1 MLFLCLAQLPLW
13 AQSSDY
19 NPANPGDPQVPI
31 RKYSLKLKA
40 SPSNGCS
47 FNYASEQKWEASKQ
61 IYVEAYPNS
70 GFQMVAW
77 VCGKDTLSRERG
89 FYYTMPERNVELTA
103 LLKYNPKNPE
113 NPEEMNTKYT
123 VQLTASPTNGG
134 SFNFSS
140 DRFTA
145 GSSIDLYAYPN
156 NGFVFRKWMS
166 GDSVISK
173 EQSFRFVVPKK
184 KTQLTAIFEY
194 DPQNPD
200 NPNKNYWNKELGE
213 VIVDDFKPGNLS
225 RSIWSAINGTST
237 SDVQMIT
244 VAGKMNDYDFGV
256 ANEFSNCTLLDISR
270 VTGITEIPSY
280 AFDNTN
286 LESVCLPAS
295 IEKIGYNAF
304 AYDSRLASVT
314 IYAMTPP
321 SVDEKAFRDTGEGL
335 VVYVPASSLPLYQE
349 ANVWKDFTLL
359 PIQDDIHSLAV
370 SLPEGIDT
378 KLYEQMWIELTNTKS
393 GQKMHYVMTN
403 RTTYTFANLI
413 KNTSWNVTLR
423 NQRGDVFA
431 QLNDVEV
438 KDEDVNVTF
447 KDVAMPQDLN
457 ISVTTPDGNDVT
469 NQVQVTWLD
478 ETGSYLAQTGNMSGL
493 LAGSKLSYR
502 LALSQELAM
511 EYTIPAQTT
520 YTVKENDNVIK
531 LQLNPLQTVKV
542 SGKVKDLVTRNALD
556 GATISASQ
564 TFGGKYTKTISGKT
578 NAQGFYELELS
589 NVPTSITFNASDY
602 ISQSSTYENLA
613 ASKEEQVDLGEIA
626 LKPISGA
633 TINLSFN
640 YRKCE
645 DGNAGEGNAQNWFSD
660 YNNVIFGIYNKT
672 QKRTI
677 SQYNVQY
684 PQIVLLEEVNE
695 GDVLEITATSK
706 TSAFMPT
713 SSVAT
718 IDGQM
723 KANTNISIVELG
735 KIEASYGKNF
745 NGSVVGSLYDAAGK
759 LVKTYDYSNASLTIS
774 NLTDGYYTLISMGSS
789 KLFNTMYELQQLKQS
804 GLKSGSDYVETSVK
818 VESGNIAKVVID
830 QIPTLNESKLYY
842 TGENTSFTV
851 NKQSIVA
858 GNYLTLTGKIDF
870 KLAYA
875 KKVSNVNLVVDIP
888 EACSFVENSVMV
900 GNTTSTYSL
909 EGNRL
914 TIPMARYTD
923 RVRFCVIPTLGGEY
937 APSAMAQFD
946 INGKTVTQPIGSA
959 TYTAKDLSINVPATV
974 AKTQIAVS
982 GTAVGRSEIL
992 IYDGDVL
999 IGQTTSLANGMWNS
1013 KCELNDAY
1021 NLSRH
1026 NIFAK
1031 VTTRQ
1036 GVELRSET
1044 KECLYDENAIEVK
1057 TVTMSFYNG
1066 WMRKNLEVTFDFEN
1080 NKTSESS
1087 YQFYTG
1093 TDFTFVADLTNND
1106 TTKVNGV
1113 TLFIYTSGNE
1123 VRPLEAKYDKKRDKW
1138 IATSKFESD
1147 NLPVNISAKIDAET
1161 SAILDIEQWKE
1172 MVGSI
1177 NNLIES
1183 YRKNGEI
1190 IKTLFNGDEPLSDE
1204 EMAQKLEELGL
1215 DATHEVDISDI
1226 QTAIA
1231 NMSDEQ
1237 LEQFLEKE
1245 YQSKLSTSD
1254 SLLKTLTAWQELL
1267 TFDPTKECEFS
1278 LSNGATLKLKK
1289 SDGYSKEKLLED
1301 GFQCYAFNDSSEVFI
1316 KTLANQETYVDLKR
1330 GIYLEITTSATSE
1343 KNLNLAK
1350 KDGDKKGFIQY
1361 AQEGIKQINDV
1372 VDKINKMFG
1381 NLLEKAGQATKVLEN
1396 AIEEIEF
1403 RLAKADFYIEAAG
1416 KKGMKGE
1423 VLKWKVEKL
1432 LLQKNL
1438 FLAKDALK
1446 TANGCFKRLF
1456 KALPVVGYLAAAA
1469 DLISD
1474 MNTLIT
1480 YYKAIP
1486 DPCPEDQ
1493 INADT
1498 YKSQCFFLGGTVIA
1512 LATADLVG
1520 SFTSDAE
1527 IVAGI
1532 VGSFASAGISLAGT
1546 VWGIVQKGVV
1556 KLARLAFDWA
1566 VDKQIENL
1574 GKNIAALKCI
1584 PQGLNPIPPL
1594 PPFDPLNP
1602 IHDPSGYVYE
1612 AVASNRLQGVTAT
1625 CYYKETVEDMYGDL
1639 HENIVKWDAEEYAQ
1653 ENPLFTDENGMYQW
1667 DVPQGMW
1674 QVKFEK
1680 DGYETTHSEW
1690 LPVPPPQLEVNIGM
1704 KQNVQPA
1711 VKMAKAYEDAVEVE
1725 FDKYMM
1731 PELLTTENL
1740 IVMDGENAAKAQ
1752 IKLLNAESAYADES
1766 EIYAS
1771 RIRIEAEKPFENKDI
1786 TLMVSNRVKSYAGI
1800 RMQDDY
1806 QQKFTIEPEVRK
1818 ILCDSTATIG
1828 YGQSAVINV
1837 EVLPASAAAGKTLL
1851 VTSSSGMIAH
1861 TETTSITLGEDGKA
1875 AIEVSGE
1882 LPGTASLFYTIDG
1895 YELEASTMVK
1905 VEQLDQQL
1913 VATPTANI
1921 ASGSAVNKG
1930 TAITLACATQG
1941 ATIYYTLD
1949 GSCPCLNTEA
1959 RKVYDGTPI
1968 IIDETVTIKAMATEE
1983 SMYDSDVAEFTYV
1996 VDSTSGI
2003 RQITCNE
2010 DDKTD
2015 KTFDT
2020 TGKQVYKNT
2029 KGILVTKSKKY
2040 INK

>member
-1 MLFLCLAQLPLW
+1 MLFLCLAQLSLW

-70 GFQMVAW
+70 GFQLVAW

-156 NGFVFRKWMS
+156 NGFVFRKWVS

-225 RSIWSAINGTST
+225 RSIWSAINGANT

-304 AYDSRLASVT
+304 AYDSRLSSVT

-613 ASKEEQVDLGEIA
+613 ASKEEKVDLGEIA

-645 DGNAGEGNAQNWFSD
+645 NGNAGEGNAQNWFSD

-745 NGSVVGSLYDAAGK
+745 NGAVVGSLYDAAGK

-900 GNTTSTYSL
+900 GNSTSTYSL

-1106 TTKVNGV
+1106 TTKVSDV
-1113 TLFIYTSGNE
+1113 EFI
-1123 VRPLEAKYDKKRDKW
+1123 V
-1138 IATSKFESD
+1138 F
-1147 NLPVNISAKIDAET
+1147 
-1161 SAILDIEQWKE
+1161 
-1172 MVGSI
+1172 
-1177 NNLIES
+1177 
-1183 YRKNGEI
+1183 
-1190 IKTLFNGDEPLSDE
+1190 
-1204 EMAQKLEELGL
+1204 
-1215 DATHEVDISDI
+1215 
-1226 QTAIA
+1226 
-1231 NMSDEQ
+1231 
-1237 LEQFLEKE
+1237 
-1245 YQSKLSTSD
+1245 
-1254 SLLKTLTAWQELL
+1254 
-1267 TFDPTKECEFS
+1267 
-1278 LSNGATLKLKK
+1278 LSNGEHVVLPAEYNSQLDKFIAIRNFSGDALPINLDVRFMQKHFAEVDF
-1289 SDGYSKEKLLED
+1289 SESFNEEIKLLED
-1301 GFQCYAFNDSSEVFI
+1301 VYGRLQKA
-1316 KTLANQETYVDLKR
+1316 
-1330 GIYLEITTSATSE
+1330 AT
-1343 KNLNLAK
+1343 KLNLELTE
-1350 KDGDKKGFIQY
+1350 DEDKASTF
-1361 AQEGIKQINDV
+1361 
-1372 VDKINKMFG
+1372 KITLPNSNFAE
-1381 NLLEKAGQATKVLEN
+1381 LLK
-1396 AIEEIEF
+1396 IEELDYE
-1403 RLAKADFYIEAAG
+1403 LAKARTKQEQFGFVKVDDGYQYDVLESTQTNGYQYTIIDTG
-1416 KKGMKGE
+1416 KKQAFRFT
-1423 VLKWKVEKL
+1423 LKNEERTENNKARGDFAKDFLSREENLKYLHGLV
-1432 LLQKNL
+1432 KNGSWIGSANTL
-1438 FLAKDALK
+1438 YNYIKELDPLGLAKYGSAPSFNQYFDLMESYLD
-1446 TANGCFKRLF
+1446 RLETMEKIMV
-1456 KALPVVGYLAAAA
+1456 KALSAKCSDNTYRLTQEQREKYGNQISNFDANIGSFYNTFVSYTETYKKALLTSAWIDIIKAAVSLGTGEIAEPLMKTKMMGKLANNKFMKHWFKTKEKREGYLENLLGLGFGMATDKISGLVNPEEA
-1469 DLISD
+1469 DF
-1474 MNTLIT
+1474 
-1480 YYKAIP
+1480 
-1486 DPCPEDQ
+1486 Q
-1493 INADT
+1493 
-1498 YKSQCFFLGGTVIA
+1498 G
-1512 LATADLVG
+1512 
-1520 SFTSDAE
+1520 
-1527 IVAGI
+1527 
-1532 VGSFASAGISLAGT
+1532 
-1546 VWGIVQKGVV
+1546 
-1556 KLARLAFDWA
+1556 
-1566 VDKQIENL
+1566 IENEMNQYMADQMNSFGRIYNAIL
-1574 GKNIAALKCI
+1574 HNIKKDYKKCKSKDDNEDDT
-1584 PQGLNPIPPL
+1584 PDN

-1851 VTSSSGMIAH
+1851 ITSSSGMIAH

>member
-123 VQLTASPTNGG
+123 VQLTASPANGG

-145 GSSIDLYAYPN
+145 GSSINLYAYPN

-166 GDSVISK
+166 GDSVISN

-213 VIVDDFKPGNLS
+213 VIVDDFKPGNLNG
-225 RSIWSAINGTST
+225 SIWSAINGANT

-280 AFDNTN
+280 AFDYTN

-613 ASKEEQVDLGEIA
+613 ASKEEKVDLGEIA

-645 DGNAGEGNAQNWFSD
+645 NGNAGEGNAQNWFSD

-745 NGSVVGSLYDAAGK
+745 NGAVVGSLYDAAGK

-1106 TTKVNGV
+1106 TTKVSDV
-1113 TLFIYTSGNE
+1113 EFI
-1123 VRPLEAKYDKKRDKW
+1123 V
-1138 IATSKFESD
+1138 F
-1147 NLPVNISAKIDAET
+1147 
-1161 SAILDIEQWKE
+1161 
-1172 MVGSI
+1172 
-1177 NNLIES
+1177 
-1183 YRKNGEI
+1183 
-1190 IKTLFNGDEPLSDE
+1190 
-1204 EMAQKLEELGL
+1204 
-1215 DATHEVDISDI
+1215 
-1226 QTAIA
+1226 
-1231 NMSDEQ
+1231 
-1237 LEQFLEKE
+1237 
-1245 YQSKLSTSD
+1245 
-1254 SLLKTLTAWQELL
+1254 
-1267 TFDPTKECEFS
+1267 
-1278 LSNGATLKLKK
+1278 LSNGEHVVLPAEYNSQLDKFIAIRNFSGDALPINLDVRFMQKHFAEVDF
-1289 SDGYSKEKLLED
+1289 SESFNEEIKLLED
-1301 GFQCYAFNDSSEVFI
+1301 VYGRLQKA
-1316 KTLANQETYVDLKR
+1316 
-1330 GIYLEITTSATSE
+1330 AT
-1343 KNLNLAK
+1343 KLNLELTE
-1350 KDGDKKGFIQY
+1350 DEDKASTF
-1361 AQEGIKQINDV
+1361 
-1372 VDKINKMFG
+1372 KITLPNSNFAE
-1381 NLLEKAGQATKVLEN
+1381 LLK
-1396 AIEEIEF
+1396 IEELDYE
-1403 RLAKADFYIEAAG
+1403 LAKARTKQEQFGFVKVDDGYQYDVLESTQTNGYQYTIIDTG
-1416 KKGMKGE
+1416 KKQAFRFT
-1423 VLKWKVEKL
+1423 LKNEERTENNKARGDFAKDFLSREENLKYLHGLV
-1432 LLQKNL
+1432 KNGSWIGSANTL
-1438 FLAKDALK
+1438 YNYIKELDPLGLAKYGSAPSFNQYFDLMESYLD
-1446 TANGCFKRLF
+1446 RLETMEKIMV
-1456 KALPVVGYLAAAA
+1456 KALSAKCSDNTYRLTQEQREKYGNQISNFDANIGSFYNTFVSYTETYKKALLTSAWIDIIKAAVSLGTGEIAEPLMKTKMMGKLANNKFMKHWFKTKEKREGYLENLLGLGFGMATDKISGLVNPEEA
-1469 DLISD
+1469 DF
-1474 MNTLIT
+1474 
-1480 YYKAIP
+1480 
-1486 DPCPEDQ
+1486 Q
-1493 INADT
+1493 
-1498 YKSQCFFLGGTVIA
+1498 G
-1512 LATADLVG
+1512 
-1520 SFTSDAE
+1520 
-1527 IVAGI
+1527 
-1532 VGSFASAGISLAGT
+1532 
-1546 VWGIVQKGVV
+1546 
-1556 KLARLAFDWA
+1556 
-1566 VDKQIENL
+1566 IENEMNQYMADQMNSFGRIYNAIL
-1574 GKNIAALKCI
+1574 HNIKKDYKKCKSKDDNEDDT
-1584 PQGLNPIPPL
+1584 PDN

-1612 AVASNRLQGVTAT
+1612 AVTSNRLQGVTAT

-2010 DDKTD
+2010 DDKT
-2015 KTFDT
+2015 FDT

>member
-103 LLKYNPKNPE
+103 LLKYNPQNPE

-123 VQLTASPTNGG
+123 VKLTASPANGG

-378 KLYEQMWIELTNTKS
+378 KQYEQMWIELTNTKS

-613 ASKEEQVDLGEIA
+613 ASKEEKVDLGEIA

-645 DGNAGEGNAQNWFSD
+645 NGNAGEGNAQNWFSD

-745 NGSVVGSLYDAAGK
+745 NGAVVGSLYDAAGK

-1106 TTKVNGV
+1106 TTKVSDV
-1113 TLFIYTSGNE
+1113 EFI
-1123 VRPLEAKYDKKRDKW
+1123 V
-1138 IATSKFESD
+1138 F
-1147 NLPVNISAKIDAET
+1147 
-1161 SAILDIEQWKE
+1161 
-1172 MVGSI
+1172 
-1177 NNLIES
+1177 
-1183 YRKNGEI
+1183 
-1190 IKTLFNGDEPLSDE
+1190 
-1204 EMAQKLEELGL
+1204 
-1215 DATHEVDISDI
+1215 
-1226 QTAIA
+1226 
-1231 NMSDEQ
+1231 
-1237 LEQFLEKE
+1237 
-1245 YQSKLSTSD
+1245 
-1254 SLLKTLTAWQELL
+1254 
-1267 TFDPTKECEFS
+1267 
-1278 LSNGATLKLKK
+1278 LSNGEHVVLPAEYNSQLDKFIAIRNFSGDALPINLDVRFMQKHFAEVDF
-1289 SDGYSKEKLLED
+1289 SESFNEEIKLLED
-1301 GFQCYAFNDSSEVFI
+1301 VYGRLQKA
-1316 KTLANQETYVDLKR
+1316 
-1330 GIYLEITTSATSE
+1330 AT
-1343 KNLNLAK
+1343 KLNLELTE
-1350 KDGDKKGFIQY
+1350 DEDKASTF
-1361 AQEGIKQINDV
+1361 
-1372 VDKINKMFG
+1372 KITLPNSNFAE
-1381 NLLEKAGQATKVLEN
+1381 LLK
-1396 AIEEIEF
+1396 IEELDYE
-1403 RLAKADFYIEAAG
+1403 LAKARTKQEQFGFVKVDDGYQYDVLESTQTNGYQYTIIDTG
-1416 KKGMKGE
+1416 KKQAFRFT
-1423 VLKWKVEKL
+1423 LKNEERTENNKARGDFAKDFLSREENLKYLHGLV
-1432 LLQKNL
+1432 KNGSWIGSANTL
-1438 FLAKDALK
+1438 YNYIKELDPLGLAKYGSAPSFNQYFDLMESYLD
-1446 TANGCFKRLF
+1446 RLETMEKIMV
-1456 KALPVVGYLAAAA
+1456 KALSAKCSDNTYRLTQEQREKYGNQISNFDANIGSFYNTFVSYTETYKKALLTSAWIDIIKAAVSLGTGEIAEPLMKTKMMGKLANNKFMKHWFKTKEKREGYLENLLGLGFSMATDKISGLVNPEEA
-1469 DLISD
+1469 DF
-1474 MNTLIT
+1474 
-1480 YYKAIP
+1480 
-1486 DPCPEDQ
+1486 Q
-1493 INADT
+1493 
-1498 YKSQCFFLGGTVIA
+1498 G
-1512 LATADLVG
+1512 
-1520 SFTSDAE
+1520 
-1527 IVAGI
+1527 
-1532 VGSFASAGISLAGT
+1532 
-1546 VWGIVQKGVV
+1546 
-1556 KLARLAFDWA
+1556 
-1566 VDKQIENL
+1566 IENEMNQYMADQMNSFGRIYNAIL
-1574 GKNIAALKCI
+1574 HNIKKDYKKCKSKDDNEDDT
-1584 PQGLNPIPPL
+1584 PDN

>member
-1 MLFLCLAQLPLW
+1 MKHRILFMLFLCLAQLPLW

-103 LLKYNPKNPE
+103 LLKYNPQSPE

-123 VQLTASPTNGG
+123 VQLTASPANGG
-134 SFNFSS
+134 SFNFNS

-145 GSSIDLYAYPN
+145 GSSINLYAYPS

-166 GDSVISK
+166 GDTVISK

-184 KTQLTAIFEY
+184 KTQITAIFEY
-194 DPQNPD
+194 DPKNPD

-225 RSIWSAINGTST
+225 GSIWSAINGASM

-280 AFDNTN
+280 AFDYTN

-304 AYDSRLASVT
+304 AYASRLASVT

-378 KLYEQMWIELTNTKS
+378 KQYEQMWIELTNTKS

-403 RTTYTFANLI
+403 RNTYTFANLI
-413 KNTSWNVTLR
+413 KNTSWNITLR

-447 KDVAMPQDLN
+447 KEVAMPQELN
-457 ISVTTPDGNDVT
+457 ISVTTPDGKDVT

-478 ETGSYLAQTGNMSGL
+478 ETGNYLAQTGNMSGL
-493 LAGSKLSYR
+493 LAGSKLNYR
-502 LALSQELAM
+502 LALSQQLAM
-511 EYTIPAQTT
+511 EYAIPAQTT

-578 NAQGFYELELS
+578 NAQGCYELELS

-613 ASKEEQVDLGEIA
+613 ASKEEKVDLGEIA

-645 DGNAGEGNAQNWFSD
+645 NGNAGEENAQNWFSD

-745 NGSVVGSLYDAAGK
+745 NGAVVGSLYDAAGK

-1106 TTKVNGV
+1106 TTKVSDV
-1113 TLFIYTSGNE
+1113 EFI
-1123 VRPLEAKYDKKRDKW
+1123 V
-1138 IATSKFESD
+1138 F
-1147 NLPVNISAKIDAET
+1147 
-1161 SAILDIEQWKE
+1161 
-1172 MVGSI
+1172 
-1177 NNLIES
+1177 
-1183 YRKNGEI
+1183 
-1190 IKTLFNGDEPLSDE
+1190 
-1204 EMAQKLEELGL
+1204 
-1215 DATHEVDISDI
+1215 
-1226 QTAIA
+1226 
-1231 NMSDEQ
+1231 
-1237 LEQFLEKE
+1237 
-1245 YQSKLSTSD
+1245 
-1254 SLLKTLTAWQELL
+1254 
-1267 TFDPTKECEFS
+1267 
-1278 LSNGATLKLKK
+1278 LSNGEHVVLPAEYNSQLDKFIAIRNFSGDALPINLDVRFMQKHFAEVDF
-1289 SDGYSKEKLLED
+1289 SESFNEEIKLLED
-1301 GFQCYAFNDSSEVFI
+1301 VYGRLQKA
-1316 KTLANQETYVDLKR
+1316 
-1330 GIYLEITTSATSE
+1330 AT
-1343 KNLNLAK
+1343 KLNLELTE
-1350 KDGDKKGFIQY
+1350 DEDKASTF
-1361 AQEGIKQINDV
+1361 
-1372 VDKINKMFG
+1372 KITLPNSNFAE
-1381 NLLEKAGQATKVLEN
+1381 LLK
-1396 AIEEIEF
+1396 IEELDYE
-1403 RLAKADFYIEAAG
+1403 LAKARTKQEQFGFVKVDDGYQYDVLESTQTNGYQYTIIDTG
-1416 KKGMKGE
+1416 KKQAFRFT
-1423 VLKWKVEKL
+1423 LKNEERTENNKARGDFAKDFLSREENLKYLHGLV
-1432 LLQKNL
+1432 KNGSWIGSTNTL
-1438 FLAKDALK
+1438 YNYIKELDPLGLAKYGSAPSFNQYFDLMESYLD
-1446 TANGCFKRLF
+1446 RLETMEKIMV
-1456 KALPVVGYLAAAA
+1456 KALSAKCSDNTYRLTQEQREKYGNQISNFDANIGSFYNTFVSYTETYKKALLTSAWIDIIKAAVSLGTGEIAEPLMKTKMMGKLANNKFMKHWFKTKEKREGYLENLLGLGFGMATDKISGLVNPEEA
-1469 DLISD
+1469 DF
-1474 MNTLIT
+1474 
-1480 YYKAIP
+1480 
-1486 DPCPEDQ
+1486 Q
-1493 INADT
+1493 
-1498 YKSQCFFLGGTVIA
+1498 G
-1512 LATADLVG
+1512 
-1520 SFTSDAE
+1520 
-1527 IVAGI
+1527 
-1532 VGSFASAGISLAGT
+1532 
-1546 VWGIVQKGVV
+1546 
-1556 KLARLAFDWA
+1556 
-1566 VDKQIENL
+1566 IENEMNQYMADQMNSFGRIYNAIL
-1574 GKNIAALKCI
+1574 HNIKKDYKKCKSKDDNEDDT
-1584 PQGLNPIPPL
+1584 PDN

-2029 KGILVTKSKKY
+2029 KGILVTKSRKY

>member
-103 LLKYNPKNPE
+103 LLKYNPQNPE

-123 VQLTASPTNGG
+123 VQLTASPANGG

-145 GSSIDLYAYPN
+145 GSSIDLYAYPT

-166 GDSVISK
+166 GDSVISN

-225 RSIWSAINGTST
+225 RSIWSAINGNST

-378 KLYEQMWIELTNTKS
+378 KQYEQMWIELTNTKS

-745 NGSVVGSLYDAAGK
+745 NGAVVGSLYDAAGK

-818 VESGNIAKVVID
+818 VESGNIAKVVIN

-1106 TTKVNGV
+1106 TTKVSDV
-1113 TLFIYTSGNE
+1113 EFI
-1123 VRPLEAKYDKKRDKW
+1123 V
-1138 IATSKFESD
+1138 F
-1147 NLPVNISAKIDAET
+1147 
-1161 SAILDIEQWKE
+1161 
-1172 MVGSI
+1172 
-1177 NNLIES
+1177 
-1183 YRKNGEI
+1183 
-1190 IKTLFNGDEPLSDE
+1190 
-1204 EMAQKLEELGL
+1204 
-1215 DATHEVDISDI
+1215 
-1226 QTAIA
+1226 
-1231 NMSDEQ
+1231 
-1237 LEQFLEKE
+1237 
-1245 YQSKLSTSD
+1245 
-1254 SLLKTLTAWQELL
+1254 
-1267 TFDPTKECEFS
+1267 
-1278 LSNGATLKLKK
+1278 LSNGEHVVLPAEYNSQLDKFIAIRNFSGDALPINLDVRFMQKHFAEVDF
-1289 SDGYSKEKLLED
+1289 SESFNEEIKLLED
-1301 GFQCYAFNDSSEVFI
+1301 VYGRLQKA
-1316 KTLANQETYVDLKR
+1316 
-1330 GIYLEITTSATSE
+1330 AT
-1343 KNLNLAK
+1343 KLNLELTE
-1350 KDGDKKGFIQY
+1350 DEDKASTF
-1361 AQEGIKQINDV
+1361 
-1372 VDKINKMFG
+1372 KITLPNSNFAE
-1381 NLLEKAGQATKVLEN
+1381 LLK
-1396 AIEEIEF
+1396 IEELDYE
-1403 RLAKADFYIEAAG
+1403 LAKARTKQEQFGFVKVDDGYQYDVLESTQTNGYQYTIIDTG
-1416 KKGMKGE
+1416 KKQAFRFT
-1423 VLKWKVEKL
+1423 LKNEERTENNKARGDFAKDFLSREENLKYLHGLV
-1432 LLQKNL
+1432 KNGSWIGSANTL
-1438 FLAKDALK
+1438 YNYIKELDPLGLAKYGSAPSFNQYFDLMESYLD
-1446 TANGCFKRLF
+1446 RLETMEKIMV
-1456 KALPVVGYLAAAA
+1456 KALSAKCSDNTYRLTQEQREKYGNQISNFDANIGSFYNTFVSYTETYKKALLTSAWIDIIKAAVSLGTGEIAEPLMKTKMMGKLANNKFMKHWFKTKEKREGYLENLLGLGFGMATDKISGLVNPEEA
-1469 DLISD
+1469 DF
-1474 MNTLIT
+1474 
-1480 YYKAIP
+1480 
-1486 DPCPEDQ
+1486 Q
-1493 INADT
+1493 
-1498 YKSQCFFLGGTVIA
+1498 G
-1512 LATADLVG
+1512 
-1520 SFTSDAE
+1520 
-1527 IVAGI
+1527 
-1532 VGSFASAGISLAGT
+1532 
-1546 VWGIVQKGVV
+1546 
-1556 KLARLAFDWA
+1556 
-1566 VDKQIENL
+1566 IENEMNQYMADQMNSFGRIYNAIL
-1574 GKNIAALKCI
+1574 HNIKKDYKKCKSKDDNEDDT
-1584 PQGLNPIPPL
+1584 PDN

>member
-103 LLKYNPKNPE
+103 LLKYNPQSPE

-123 VQLTASPTNGG
+123 VKLTASPANGG

-213 VIVDDFKPGNLS
+213 VIVDDFKPGNLNG
-225 RSIWSAINGTST
+225 SIWSAINGAST

-256 ANEFSNCTLLDISR
+256 VNDFSNCTLLDISR

-304 AYDSRLASVT
+304 AYDSRLTSVT

-378 KLYEQMWIELTNTKS
+378 KQYEQMWIELTNTKS

-613 ASKEEQVDLGEIA
+613 ASKEEKVDLGEIA

-645 DGNAGEGNAQNWFSD
+645 NGNAGEGNAQNWFSD

-745 NGSVVGSLYDAAGK
+745 NGAVVGSLYDAAGK

-900 GNTTSTYSL
+900 GNTSSTYSL

-1106 TTKVNGV
+1106 TTKVSDV
-1113 TLFIYTSGNE
+1113 EFI
-1123 VRPLEAKYDKKRDKW
+1123 V
-1138 IATSKFESD
+1138 F
-1147 NLPVNISAKIDAET
+1147 
-1161 SAILDIEQWKE
+1161 
-1172 MVGSI
+1172 
-1177 NNLIES
+1177 
-1183 YRKNGEI
+1183 
-1190 IKTLFNGDEPLSDE
+1190 
-1204 EMAQKLEELGL
+1204 
-1215 DATHEVDISDI
+1215 
-1226 QTAIA
+1226 
-1231 NMSDEQ
+1231 
-1237 LEQFLEKE
+1237 
-1245 YQSKLSTSD
+1245 
-1254 SLLKTLTAWQELL
+1254 
-1267 TFDPTKECEFS
+1267 
-1278 LSNGATLKLKK
+1278 LSNGEHVVLPAEYNSQLDKFIAIRNFSGDALPINLDVRFMQKHFAEVDF
-1289 SDGYSKEKLLED
+1289 SESFNEEIKLLED
-1301 GFQCYAFNDSSEVFI
+1301 VYGRLQKA
-1316 KTLANQETYVDLKR
+1316 
-1330 GIYLEITTSATSE
+1330 AT
-1343 KNLNLAK
+1343 KLNLELTE
-1350 KDGDKKGFIQY
+1350 DEDKASTF
-1361 AQEGIKQINDV
+1361 
-1372 VDKINKMFG
+1372 KITLPNSNFAE
-1381 NLLEKAGQATKVLEN
+1381 LLK
-1396 AIEEIEF
+1396 IEELDYE
-1403 RLAKADFYIEAAG
+1403 LAKARTKQEQFGFVKVDDGYQYDVLESTQTNGYQYTIIDTG
-1416 KKGMKGE
+1416 KKQAFRFT
-1423 VLKWKVEKL
+1423 LKNEERTENNKARGDFAKDFLSREENLKYLHGLV
-1432 LLQKNL
+1432 KNGSWIGSANTL
-1438 FLAKDALK
+1438 YNYIKELDPLGLAKYGSAPSFNQYFDLMESYLD
-1446 TANGCFKRLF
+1446 RLETMEKIMV
-1456 KALPVVGYLAAAA
+1456 KALSAKCSDNTYRLTQEQREKYGNQISNFDANIGSFYNTFVSYTETYKKALLTSAWIDIIKAAVSLGTGEIAEPLMKTKMMGKLANNKFMKHWFKTKEKREGYLENLLGLGFGMATDKISGLVNPEEA
-1469 DLISD
+1469 DF
-1474 MNTLIT
+1474 
-1480 YYKAIP
+1480 
-1486 DPCPEDQ
+1486 Q
-1493 INADT
+1493 
-1498 YKSQCFFLGGTVIA
+1498 G
-1512 LATADLVG
+1512 
-1520 SFTSDAE
+1520 
-1527 IVAGI
+1527 
-1532 VGSFASAGISLAGT
+1532 
-1546 VWGIVQKGVV
+1546 
-1556 KLARLAFDWA
+1556 
-1566 VDKQIENL
+1566 IENEMNQYMADQMNSFGRIYNAIL
-1574 GKNIAALKCI
+1574 HNIKKDYKKCKSKDDNEDDT
-1584 PQGLNPIPPL
+1584 PDN

>member
-103 LLKYNPKNPE
+103 LLKYNPQSPE

-123 VQLTASPTNGG
+123 VKLTASPANGG

-213 VIVDDFKPGNLS
+213 VIVDDFKPGNLNG
-225 RSIWSAINGTST
+225 SIWSAINGAST

-256 ANEFSNCTLLDISR
+256 VNDFSNCTLLDISR

-304 AYDSRLASVT
+304 AYASRLSSVT

-378 KLYEQMWIELTNTKS
+378 KQYEQMWIELTNTKS

-556 GATISASQ
+556 GVTISASQ

-578 NAQGFYELELS
+578 NAQGCYELELS

-613 ASKEEQVDLGEIA
+613 ASKEEKVDLGEIA

-645 DGNAGEGNAQNWFSD
+645 NGNAGEGNAQNWFSD

-745 NGSVVGSLYDAAGK
+745 NGAVVGSLYDAAGK

-1106 TTKVNGV
+1106 TTKVSDV
-1113 TLFIYTSGNE
+1113 EFI
-1123 VRPLEAKYDKKRDKW
+1123 V
-1138 IATSKFESD
+1138 F
-1147 NLPVNISAKIDAET
+1147 
-1161 SAILDIEQWKE
+1161 
-1172 MVGSI
+1172 
-1177 NNLIES
+1177 
-1183 YRKNGEI
+1183 
-1190 IKTLFNGDEPLSDE
+1190 
-1204 EMAQKLEELGL
+1204 
-1215 DATHEVDISDI
+1215 
-1226 QTAIA
+1226 
-1231 NMSDEQ
+1231 
-1237 LEQFLEKE
+1237 
-1245 YQSKLSTSD
+1245 
-1254 SLLKTLTAWQELL
+1254 
-1267 TFDPTKECEFS
+1267 
-1278 LSNGATLKLKK
+1278 LSNGEHVVLPAEYNSQLDKFIAIRNFSGDALPINLDVRFMQKHFAEVDF
-1289 SDGYSKEKLLED
+1289 SESFNEEIKLLED
-1301 GFQCYAFNDSSEVFI
+1301 VYGRLQKA
-1316 KTLANQETYVDLKR
+1316 
-1330 GIYLEITTSATSE
+1330 AT
-1343 KNLNLAK
+1343 KLNLELTE
-1350 KDGDKKGFIQY
+1350 DEDKASTF
-1361 AQEGIKQINDV
+1361 
-1372 VDKINKMFG
+1372 KITLPNSNFAE
-1381 NLLEKAGQATKVLEN
+1381 LLK
-1396 AIEEIEF
+1396 IEELDYE
-1403 RLAKADFYIEAAG
+1403 LAKARTKQEQFGFVKVDDGYQYDVLESTQTNGYQYTIIDTG
-1416 KKGMKGE
+1416 KKQAFRFT
-1423 VLKWKVEKL
+1423 LKNEERTENNKARGDFAKDFLSREENLKYLHGLV
-1432 LLQKNL
+1432 KNGSWIGSANTL
-1438 FLAKDALK
+1438 YNYIKELDPLGLAKYGSAPSFNQYFDLMESYLD
-1446 TANGCFKRLF
+1446 RLETMEKIMV
-1456 KALPVVGYLAAAA
+1456 KALSAKCSDNTYRLTQEQREKYGNQISNFDANIGSFYNTFVSYTETYKKALLTSAWIDIIKAAVSLGTGEIAEPLMKTKMMGKLANNKFMKHWFKTKEKREGYLENLLGLGFGMATDKISGLVNPEEA
-1469 DLISD
+1469 DF
-1474 MNTLIT
+1474 
-1480 YYKAIP
+1480 
-1486 DPCPEDQ
+1486 Q
-1493 INADT
+1493 
-1498 YKSQCFFLGGTVIA
+1498 G
-1512 LATADLVG
+1512 
-1520 SFTSDAE
+1520 
-1527 IVAGI
+1527 
-1532 VGSFASAGISLAGT
+1532 
-1546 VWGIVQKGVV
+1546 
-1556 KLARLAFDWA
+1556 
-1566 VDKQIENL
+1566 IENEMNQYMADQMNSFGRIYNAIL
-1574 GKNIAALKCI
+1574 HNIKKDYKKCKSKDDNEDDT
-1584 PQGLNPIPPL
+1584 PDN

-1828 YGQSAVINV
+1828 YGQNAVINV

>member
-103 LLKYNPKNPE
+103 LLKYNPQSPE

-145 GSSIDLYAYPN
+145 GSSINLYAYPS

-166 GDSVISK
+166 GDSVISN

-213 VIVDDFKPGNLS
+213 VIVDDFKPGNLNG
-225 RSIWSAINGTST
+225 SIWSAINGANT

-280 AFDNTN
+280 AFDYTN

-304 AYDSRLASVT
+304 AYASRLSSVT

-403 RTTYTFANLI
+403 RNTYTFANLI
-413 KNTSWNVTLR
+413 KNTSWNITLR

-447 KDVAMPQDLN
+447 KEVAMPQELN
-457 ISVTTPDGNDVT
+457 ISVTTPDGKDVT

-478 ETGSYLAQTGNMSGL
+478 ETGNYLAQTGNMSGL

-502 LALSQELAM
+502 LSLSQELAM
-511 EYTIPAQTT
+511 EYAIPAQTT
-520 YTVKENDNVIK
+520 YTVKEKDNVIK
-531 LQLNPLQTVKV
+531 LQLNPLQTVTV

-578 NAQGFYELELS
+578 NAQGCYELELS

-613 ASKEEQVDLGEIA
+613 ASKEEKVDLGEIA

-645 DGNAGEGNAQNWFSD
+645 NGNAGEGNAQNWFSD

-695 GDVLEITATSK
+695 GDMLEITATSK

-723 KANTNISIVELG
+723 KANTTISIVELG
-735 KIEASYGKNF
+735 KIEATYGKNF
-745 NGSVVGSLYDAAGK
+745 NGAVVGSLYDAAGK

-842 TGENTSFTV
+842 TGDNTSFTV

-1106 TTKVNGV
+1106 TTKVSDV
-1113 TLFIYTSGNE
+1113 EFI
-1123 VRPLEAKYDKKRDKW
+1123 V
-1138 IATSKFESD
+1138 F
-1147 NLPVNISAKIDAET
+1147 
-1161 SAILDIEQWKE
+1161 
-1172 MVGSI
+1172 
-1177 NNLIES
+1177 
-1183 YRKNGEI
+1183 
-1190 IKTLFNGDEPLSDE
+1190 
-1204 EMAQKLEELGL
+1204 
-1215 DATHEVDISDI
+1215 
-1226 QTAIA
+1226 
-1231 NMSDEQ
+1231 
-1237 LEQFLEKE
+1237 
-1245 YQSKLSTSD
+1245 
-1254 SLLKTLTAWQELL
+1254 
-1267 TFDPTKECEFS
+1267 
-1278 LSNGATLKLKK
+1278 LSNGEHVVLPAEYNSQLDKFIAIRNFSGDALPINLDVRFMQKHFAEVDF
-1289 SDGYSKEKLLED
+1289 SESFNEEIKLLED
-1301 GFQCYAFNDSSEVFI
+1301 VYGRLQKA
-1316 KTLANQETYVDLKR
+1316 
-1330 GIYLEITTSATSE
+1330 AT
-1343 KNLNLAK
+1343 KLNLELTE
-1350 KDGDKKGFIQY
+1350 DEDKASTF
-1361 AQEGIKQINDV
+1361 
-1372 VDKINKMFG
+1372 KITLPNSNFAE
-1381 NLLEKAGQATKVLEN
+1381 LLK
-1396 AIEEIEF
+1396 IEELDYE
-1403 RLAKADFYIEAAG
+1403 LAKARTKQEQFGFVKVDDGYQYDVLESTQTNGYQYTIIDTG
-1416 KKGMKGE
+1416 KKQAFRFT
-1423 VLKWKVEKL
+1423 LKNEERTENNKARGDFAKDFLSREENLKYLHGLV
-1432 LLQKNL
+1432 KNGSWIGSANTL
-1438 FLAKDALK
+1438 YNYIKELDPLGLAKYGSAPSFNQYFDLMESYLD
-1446 TANGCFKRLF
+1446 RLETMEKIMV
-1456 KALPVVGYLAAAA
+1456 KALSAKCSDNTYRLTQEQREKYGNQISNFDANIGSFYNTFVSYTETYKKALLTSAWIDIIKAAVSLGTGEIAEPLMKTKMMGKLANNKFMKHWFKTKEKREGYLENLLGLGFGMATDKISGLVNPEEA
-1469 DLISD
+1469 DF
-1474 MNTLIT
+1474 
-1480 YYKAIP
+1480 
-1486 DPCPEDQ
+1486 Q
-1493 INADT
+1493 
-1498 YKSQCFFLGGTVIA
+1498 G
-1512 LATADLVG
+1512 
-1520 SFTSDAE
+1520 
-1527 IVAGI
+1527 
-1532 VGSFASAGISLAGT
+1532 
-1546 VWGIVQKGVV
+1546 
-1556 KLARLAFDWA
+1556 
-1566 VDKQIENL
+1566 IENEMNQYMADQMNSFGRIYNAIL
-1574 GKNIAALKCI
+1574 HNIKKDYKKCKSKDDNEDDT
-1584 PQGLNPIPPL
+1584 PDN

-1752 IKLLNAESAYADES
+1752 IKLLNAESAYASES

-1771 RIRIEAEKPFENKDI
+1771 RIRIEAEKPFENKEI

-1818 ILCDSTATIG
+1818 ILCDSMATIG
-1828 YGQSAVINV
+1828 YGQSAVLNV
-1837 EVLPASAAAGKTLL
+1837 EVLPASAAAGKTLT

-1861 TETTSITLGEDGKA
+1861 TETTGITLGEDGKA

-1882 LPGTASLFYTIDG
+1882 LPGTASISYTIDG
-1895 YELEASTMVK
+1895 YELEATTMVK

>member
-70 GFQMVAW
+70 GFQLVAW

-103 LLKYNPKNPE
+103 LLKYNPQSPE
-113 NPEEMNTKYT
+113 NPEVMNTKYT
-123 VQLTASPTNGG
+123 VQLTASPANGG
-134 SFNFSS
+134 SFNFRS
-140 DRFTA
+140 DRFTT

-166 GDSVISK
+166 GDSVISN

-280 AFDNTN
+280 AFDYTN

-304 AYDSRLASVT
+304 AYASRLSSVT

-378 KLYEQMWIELTNTKS
+378 KQYEQMWIELTNTKS

-531 LQLNPLQTVKV
+531 LHLNPLQTVKV

-578 NAQGFYELELS
+578 NAQGCYELELS

-613 ASKEEQVDLGEIA
+613 ASKEEKVDLGEIA

-645 DGNAGEGNAQNWFSD
+645 NGNAGEGNAQNWFSD

-745 NGSVVGSLYDAAGK
+745 NGAVVGSLYDAAGK

-1106 TTKVNGV
+1106 TTKVSDV
-1113 TLFIYTSGNE
+1113 EFI
-1123 VRPLEAKYDKKRDKW
+1123 V
-1138 IATSKFESD
+1138 F
-1147 NLPVNISAKIDAET
+1147 
-1161 SAILDIEQWKE
+1161 
-1172 MVGSI
+1172 
-1177 NNLIES
+1177 
-1183 YRKNGEI
+1183 
-1190 IKTLFNGDEPLSDE
+1190 
-1204 EMAQKLEELGL
+1204 
-1215 DATHEVDISDI
+1215 
-1226 QTAIA
+1226 
-1231 NMSDEQ
+1231 
-1237 LEQFLEKE
+1237 
-1245 YQSKLSTSD
+1245 
-1254 SLLKTLTAWQELL
+1254 
-1267 TFDPTKECEFS
+1267 
-1278 LSNGATLKLKK
+1278 LSNGEHVVLPAEYNSQLDKFIAIRNFSGDALPINLDVRFMQKHFAEVDF
-1289 SDGYSKEKLLED
+1289 SESFNEEIKLLED
-1301 GFQCYAFNDSSEVFI
+1301 VYGRLQKA
-1316 KTLANQETYVDLKR
+1316 
-1330 GIYLEITTSATSE
+1330 AT
-1343 KNLNLAK
+1343 KLNLELTE
-1350 KDGDKKGFIQY
+1350 DEDKASTF
-1361 AQEGIKQINDV
+1361 
-1372 VDKINKMFG
+1372 KITLPNSNFAE
-1381 NLLEKAGQATKVLEN
+1381 LLK
-1396 AIEEIEF
+1396 IEELDYE
-1403 RLAKADFYIEAAG
+1403 LAKARTKQEQFGFVKVDDGYQYDVLESTQTNGYQYTIIDTG
-1416 KKGMKGE
+1416 KKQAFRFT
-1423 VLKWKVEKL
+1423 LKNEERTENNKARGDFAKDFLSREENLKYLHGLV
-1432 LLQKNL
+1432 KNGSWIGSANTL
-1438 FLAKDALK
+1438 YNYIKELDPLGLAKYGSAPSFNQYFDLMESYLD
-1446 TANGCFKRLF
+1446 RLETMEKIMV
-1456 KALPVVGYLAAAA
+1456 KALSAKCSDNTYRLTQEQREKYGNQISNFDANIGSFYNTFVSYTETYKKALLTSAWIDIIKAAVSLGTGEIAEPLMKTKMMGKLANNKFMKHWFKTKEKREGYLENLLGLGFGMATDKISGLVNPEEA
-1469 DLISD
+1469 DF
-1474 MNTLIT
+1474 
-1480 YYKAIP
+1480 
-1486 DPCPEDQ
+1486 Q
-1493 INADT
+1493 
-1498 YKSQCFFLGGTVIA
+1498 G
-1512 LATADLVG
+1512 
-1520 SFTSDAE
+1520 
-1527 IVAGI
+1527 
-1532 VGSFASAGISLAGT
+1532 
-1546 VWGIVQKGVV
+1546 
-1556 KLARLAFDWA
+1556 
-1566 VDKQIENL
+1566 IENEMNQYMADQMNSFGRIYNAIL
-1574 GKNIAALKCI
+1574 HNIKKDYKKCKSKDDNEDDT
-1584 PQGLNPIPPL
+1584 PDN

-1766 EIYAS
+1766 EIYVS

>member
-123 VQLTASPTNGG
+123 VQLTASPANGG

-213 VIVDDFKPGNLS
+213 VIVDDFKPGNLNG
-225 RSIWSAINGTST
+225 SIWSAINGAST

-256 ANEFSNCTLLDISR
+256 VNDFSNCTLLDISR

-378 KLYEQMWIELTNTKS
+378 KQYEQMWIELTNTKS

-613 ASKEEQVDLGEIA
+613 ASKEEKVDLGEIA

-745 NGSVVGSLYDAAGK
+745 NGAVVGSLYDAAGK

-1106 TTKVNGV
+1106 TTKVSDV
-1113 TLFIYTSGNE
+1113 EFI
-1123 VRPLEAKYDKKRDKW
+1123 V
-1138 IATSKFESD
+1138 F
-1147 NLPVNISAKIDAET
+1147 
-1161 SAILDIEQWKE
+1161 
-1172 MVGSI
+1172 
-1177 NNLIES
+1177 
-1183 YRKNGEI
+1183 
-1190 IKTLFNGDEPLSDE
+1190 
-1204 EMAQKLEELGL
+1204 
-1215 DATHEVDISDI
+1215 
-1226 QTAIA
+1226 
-1231 NMSDEQ
+1231 
-1237 LEQFLEKE
+1237 
-1245 YQSKLSTSD
+1245 
-1254 SLLKTLTAWQELL
+1254 
-1267 TFDPTKECEFS
+1267 
-1278 LSNGATLKLKK
+1278 LSNGEHVVLPAEYNSQLDKFIAIRNFSGDALPINLDVRFMQKHFAEVDF
-1289 SDGYSKEKLLED
+1289 SESFNEEIKLLED
-1301 GFQCYAFNDSSEVFI
+1301 VYGRLQKA
-1316 KTLANQETYVDLKR
+1316 
-1330 GIYLEITTSATSE
+1330 AT
-1343 KNLNLAK
+1343 KLNLELTE
-1350 KDGDKKGFIQY
+1350 DEDKASTF
-1361 AQEGIKQINDV
+1361 
-1372 VDKINKMFG
+1372 KITLPNSNFAE
-1381 NLLEKAGQATKVLEN
+1381 LLK
-1396 AIEEIEF
+1396 IEELDYE
-1403 RLAKADFYIEAAG
+1403 LAKARTKQEQFGFVKVDDGYQYDVLESTQTNGYQYTIIDTG
-1416 KKGMKGE
+1416 KKQAFRFT
-1423 VLKWKVEKL
+1423 LKNEERTENNKARGDFAKDFLSREENLKYLHGLV
-1432 LLQKNL
+1432 KNGSWIGSANTL
-1438 FLAKDALK
+1438 YNYIKELDPLGLAKYGSAPSFNQYFDLMESYLD
-1446 TANGCFKRLF
+1446 RLETMEKIMV
-1456 KALPVVGYLAAAA
+1456 KALSAKCSDNTYRLTQEQREKYGNQISNFDANIGSFYNTFVSYTETYKKALLTSAWIDIIKAAVSLGTGEIAEPLMKTKMMGKLANNKFMKHWFKTKEKREGYLENLLGLGFGMATDKISGLVNPEEA
-1469 DLISD
+1469 DF
-1474 MNTLIT
+1474 
-1480 YYKAIP
+1480 
-1486 DPCPEDQ
+1486 Q
-1493 INADT
+1493 
-1498 YKSQCFFLGGTVIA
+1498 G
-1512 LATADLVG
+1512 
-1520 SFTSDAE
+1520 
-1527 IVAGI
+1527 
-1532 VGSFASAGISLAGT
+1532 
-1546 VWGIVQKGVV
+1546 
-1556 KLARLAFDWA
+1556 
-1566 VDKQIENL
+1566 IENEMNQYMADQMNSFGRIYNAIL
-1574 GKNIAALKCI
+1574 HNIKKDYKKCKSKDDNEDDT
-1584 PQGLNPIPPL
+1584 PDN

-1771 RIRIEAEKPFENKDI
+1771 RIRIAAEKPFENKDI

-1837 EVLPASAAAGKTLL
+1837 EVLPASAAAGKPLL

>member
-103 LLKYNPKNPE
+103 LLKYNPQSPE

-123 VQLTASPTNGG
+123 VKLTASPANGG

-166 GDSVISK
+166 GDSVISN

-304 AYDSRLASVT
+304 AYASRLASVT

-478 ETGSYLAQTGNMSGL
+478 ETGSYLAQTVNMSGL

-613 ASKEEQVDLGEIA
+613 ASKEEKVDLGEIA

-645 DGNAGEGNAQNWFSD
+645 NGNAGEGNAQNWFSD

-1106 TTKVNGV
+1106 TTKVSDV
-1113 TLFIYTSGNE
+1113 EFI
-1123 VRPLEAKYDKKRDKW
+1123 V
-1138 IATSKFESD
+1138 F
-1147 NLPVNISAKIDAET
+1147 
-1161 SAILDIEQWKE
+1161 
-1172 MVGSI
+1172 
-1177 NNLIES
+1177 
-1183 YRKNGEI
+1183 
-1190 IKTLFNGDEPLSDE
+1190 
-1204 EMAQKLEELGL
+1204 
-1215 DATHEVDISDI
+1215 
-1226 QTAIA
+1226 
-1231 NMSDEQ
+1231 
-1237 LEQFLEKE
+1237 
-1245 YQSKLSTSD
+1245 
-1254 SLLKTLTAWQELL
+1254 
-1267 TFDPTKECEFS
+1267 
-1278 LSNGATLKLKK
+1278 LSNGEHVVLPAEYNSQLDKFIAIRNFSGDALPINLDVRFMQKHFAEVDF
-1289 SDGYSKEKLLED
+1289 SESFNEEIKLLED
-1301 GFQCYAFNDSSEVFI
+1301 VYGRLQKA
-1316 KTLANQETYVDLKR
+1316 
-1330 GIYLEITTSATSE
+1330 AT
-1343 KNLNLAK
+1343 KLNLELTE
-1350 KDGDKKGFIQY
+1350 DEDKASTF
-1361 AQEGIKQINDV
+1361 
-1372 VDKINKMFG
+1372 KITLPNSNFAE
-1381 NLLEKAGQATKVLEN
+1381 LLK
-1396 AIEEIEF
+1396 IEELDYE
-1403 RLAKADFYIEAAG
+1403 LAKARTKQEQFGFVKVDDGYQYDVLESTQTNGYQYTIIDTG
-1416 KKGMKGE
+1416 KKQAFRFT
-1423 VLKWKVEKL
+1423 LKNEERTENNKARGDFAKDFLSREENLKYLHGLV
-1432 LLQKNL
+1432 KNGSWIGSANTL
-1438 FLAKDALK
+1438 YNYIKELDPLGLAKYGSAPSFNQYFDLMESYLD
-1446 TANGCFKRLF
+1446 RLETMEKIMV
-1456 KALPVVGYLAAAA
+1456 KALSAKCSDNTYRLTQEQREKYGNQISNFDANIGSFYNTFVSYTETYKKALLTSAWIDIIKAAVSLGTGEIAEPLMKTKMMGKLANNKFMKHWFKTKEKREGYLENLLGLGFGMATDKISGLVNPEEA
-1469 DLISD
+1469 DF
-1474 MNTLIT
+1474 
-1480 YYKAIP
+1480 
-1486 DPCPEDQ
+1486 Q
-1493 INADT
+1493 
-1498 YKSQCFFLGGTVIA
+1498 G
-1512 LATADLVG
+1512 
-1520 SFTSDAE
+1520 
-1527 IVAGI
+1527 
-1532 VGSFASAGISLAGT
+1532 
-1546 VWGIVQKGVV
+1546 
-1556 KLARLAFDWA
+1556 
-1566 VDKQIENL
+1566 IENEMNQYMADQMNSFGRIYNAIL
-1574 GKNIAALKCI
+1574 HNIKKDYKKCKSKDDNEDDT
-1584 PQGLNPIPPL
+1584 PDN

>member
-103 LLKYNPKNPE
+103 LLKYNPQSPE

-123 VQLTASPTNGG
+123 VKLTASPANGG

-378 KLYEQMWIELTNTKS
+378 KQYEQMWIELTNTKS

-413 KNTSWNVTLR
+413 KNTSWNITLR

-613 ASKEEQVDLGEIA
+613 ASKEEKVDLGEIA

-645 DGNAGEGNAQNWFSD
+645 NGNAGEGNAQNWFSD

-745 NGSVVGSLYDAAGK
+745 NGAVVGSLYDAAGK

-1106 TTKVNGV
+1106 TTKVSDV
-1113 TLFIYTSGNE
+1113 EFI
-1123 VRPLEAKYDKKRDKW
+1123 V
-1138 IATSKFESD
+1138 F
-1147 NLPVNISAKIDAET
+1147 
-1161 SAILDIEQWKE
+1161 
-1172 MVGSI
+1172 
-1177 NNLIES
+1177 
-1183 YRKNGEI
+1183 
-1190 IKTLFNGDEPLSDE
+1190 
-1204 EMAQKLEELGL
+1204 
-1215 DATHEVDISDI
+1215 
-1226 QTAIA
+1226 
-1231 NMSDEQ
+1231 
-1237 LEQFLEKE
+1237 
-1245 YQSKLSTSD
+1245 
-1254 SLLKTLTAWQELL
+1254 
-1267 TFDPTKECEFS
+1267 
-1278 LSNGATLKLKK
+1278 LSNGEHVVLPAEYNSQLDKFIAIRNFSGDALPINLDVRFMQKHFAEVDF
-1289 SDGYSKEKLLED
+1289 SESFNEEIKLLED
-1301 GFQCYAFNDSSEVFI
+1301 VYGRLQKA
-1316 KTLANQETYVDLKR
+1316 
-1330 GIYLEITTSATSE
+1330 AT
-1343 KNLNLAK
+1343 KLNLELTE
-1350 KDGDKKGFIQY
+1350 DEDKASTF
-1361 AQEGIKQINDV
+1361 
-1372 VDKINKMFG
+1372 KITLPNSSFAE
-1381 NLLEKAGQATKVLEN
+1381 LLK
-1396 AIEEIEF
+1396 IEELDYE
-1403 RLAKADFYIEAAG
+1403 LAKARTKQEQFGFVKVDDGYQYDVLESTQTNGYQYTIIDTG
-1416 KKGMKGE
+1416 KKQAFRFT
-1423 VLKWKVEKL
+1423 LKNEERTENNKARGDFAKDFLSREENLKYLHGLV
-1432 LLQKNL
+1432 KNGSWIGSANTL
-1438 FLAKDALK
+1438 YNYIKELDPLGLAKYGSAPSFNQYFDLMESYLD
-1446 TANGCFKRLF
+1446 RLETMEKIMV
-1456 KALPVVGYLAAAA
+1456 KALSAKCSDNTYRLTQEQREKYGNQISNFDANIGSFYNTFVSYTETYKKALLTSAWIDIIKAAVSLGTGEIAEPLMKTKMMGKLANNKFMKHWFKTKEKREGYLENLLGLGFGMATDKISGLVNPEEA
-1469 DLISD
+1469 DF
-1474 MNTLIT
+1474 
-1480 YYKAIP
+1480 
-1486 DPCPEDQ
+1486 Q
-1493 INADT
+1493 
-1498 YKSQCFFLGGTVIA
+1498 G
-1512 LATADLVG
+1512 
-1520 SFTSDAE
+1520 
-1527 IVAGI
+1527 
-1532 VGSFASAGISLAGT
+1532 
-1546 VWGIVQKGVV
+1546 
-1556 KLARLAFDWA
+1556 
-1566 VDKQIENL
+1566 IENEMNQYMADQMNSFGRIYNAIL
-1574 GKNIAALKCI
+1574 HNIKKDYKKCKSKDDNEDDT
-1584 PQGLNPIPPL
+1584 PDN

-1766 EIYAS
+1766 EIYVS

>member
-31 RKYSLKLKA
+31 KKYSLKLKA
-40 SPSNGCS
+40 SPVNGCS
-47 FNYASEQKWEASKQ
+47 FNYASEKKWEASKQ
-61 IYVEAYPNS
+61 IYVEAYPNT

-103 LLKYNPKNPE
+103 LLKYNPQSPE
-113 NPEEMNTKYT
+113 NPEVMNTKYD
-123 VQLTASPTNGG
+123 VQLTASPANGG

-140 DRFTA
+140 ARFTA
-145 GSSIDLYAYPN
+145 GSSIDLYAYPG

-166 GDSVISK
+166 GDTVISK

-184 KTQLTAIFEY
+184 KTQITAIFEY

-225 RSIWSAINGTST
+225 GSIWSAINGASM

-244 VAGKMNDYDFGV
+244 VTGKMNDYDFGV

-280 AFDNTN
+280 AFDYTN

-304 AYDSRLASVT
+304 AYDSRLSSVT

-321 SVDEKAFRDTGEGL
+321 SVDEQAFRDTGEGL

-378 KLYEQMWIELTNTKS
+378 QLYEQMWIELTNTKS

-403 RTTYTFANLI
+403 RNTYTFANLI

-447 KDVAMPQDLN
+447 KNVAMPQDLN

-578 NAQGFYELELS
+578 NAQGCYELELS

-613 ASKEEQVDLGEIA
+613 ASKEEKVDLGEIA

-645 DGNAGEGNAQNWFSD
+645 NGNAGEENAQNWFSD

-745 NGSVVGSLYDAAGK
+745 NGAVVGSLYDAAGK

-1106 TTKVNGV
+1106 TTKVSDV
-1113 TLFIYTSGNE
+1113 EFI
-1123 VRPLEAKYDKKRDKW
+1123 V
-1138 IATSKFESD
+1138 F
-1147 NLPVNISAKIDAET
+1147 
-1161 SAILDIEQWKE
+1161 
-1172 MVGSI
+1172 
-1177 NNLIES
+1177 
-1183 YRKNGEI
+1183 
-1190 IKTLFNGDEPLSDE
+1190 
-1204 EMAQKLEELGL
+1204 
-1215 DATHEVDISDI
+1215 
-1226 QTAIA
+1226 
-1231 NMSDEQ
+1231 
-1237 LEQFLEKE
+1237 
-1245 YQSKLSTSD
+1245 
-1254 SLLKTLTAWQELL
+1254 
-1267 TFDPTKECEFS
+1267 
-1278 LSNGATLKLKK
+1278 LSNGEHVVLPAEYNSQLDKFIAIRNFSGDALPINLDVRFMQKHFAEVDF
-1289 SDGYSKEKLLED
+1289 SESFNEEIKLLED
-1301 GFQCYAFNDSSEVFI
+1301 VYGRLQKA
-1316 KTLANQETYVDLKR
+1316 
-1330 GIYLEITTSATSE
+1330 AT
-1343 KNLNLAK
+1343 KLNLELTE
-1350 KDGDKKGFIQY
+1350 DEDKASTF
-1361 AQEGIKQINDV
+1361 
-1372 VDKINKMFG
+1372 KITLPNSNFAE
-1381 NLLEKAGQATKVLEN
+1381 LLK
-1396 AIEEIEF
+1396 IEELDYE
-1403 RLAKADFYIEAAG
+1403 LAKARTKQEQFGFVKVDDGYQYDVLESTQTNGYQYTIIDTG
-1416 KKGMKGE
+1416 KKQAFRFT
-1423 VLKWKVEKL
+1423 LKNEERTENNKARGDFAKDFLSREENLKYLHGLV
-1432 LLQKNL
+1432 KNGSWIGSANTL
-1438 FLAKDALK
+1438 YNYIKELDPLGLAKYGSAPSFNQYFDLMESYLD
-1446 TANGCFKRLF
+1446 RLETMEKIMV
-1456 KALPVVGYLAAAA
+1456 KALSAKCSDNTYRLTQEQREKYGNQISNFDANIGSFYNTFVSYTETYKKALLTSAWIDIIKAAVSLGTGEIAEPLMKTKMMGKLANNKFMKHWFKTKEKREGYLENLLGLGFGMATDKISGLVNPEEA
-1469 DLISD
+1469 DF
-1474 MNTLIT
+1474 
-1480 YYKAIP
+1480 
-1486 DPCPEDQ
+1486 Q
-1493 INADT
+1493 
-1498 YKSQCFFLGGTVIA
+1498 G
-1512 LATADLVG
+1512 
-1520 SFTSDAE
+1520 
-1527 IVAGI
+1527 
-1532 VGSFASAGISLAGT
+1532 
-1546 VWGIVQKGVV
+1546 
-1556 KLARLAFDWA
+1556 
-1566 VDKQIENL
+1566 IENEMNQYMADQMNSFGRIYNAIL
-1574 GKNIAALKCI
+1574 HNIKKDYKKCKSKDDNEDDT
-1584 PQGLNPIPPL
+1584 PDN

>member
-31 RKYSLKLKA
+31 KKYSLKLKA
-40 SPSNGCS
+40 SPVNGCS
-47 FNYASEQKWEASKQ
+47 FNYASEKKWEASRQ
-61 IYVEAYPNS
+61 IYVEAYPNT
-70 GFQMVAW
+70 GFHMVAW

-103 LLKYNPKNPE
+103 LLKYNPQSPE
-113 NPEEMNTKYT
+113 NPEVMNTKYD
-123 VQLTASPTNGG
+123 VQLTASPANGG

-140 DRFTA
+140 ARFTA
-145 GSSIDLYAYPN
+145 GSSIDLYAYPG

-166 GDSVISK
+166 GDTVISK

-184 KTQLTAIFEY
+184 KTQITAIFEY

-213 VIVDDFKPGNLS
+213 VIVDDFTPGNLS
-225 RSIWSAINGTST
+225 GSIWSAIKGAST

-244 VAGKMNDYDFGV
+244 VAGKMDNYDFSV
-256 ANEFSNCTLLDISR
+256 ANDFGNCTLLDISR

-280 AFDNTN
+280 AFDYTN

-304 AYDSRLASVT
+304 AYDSRLSSVT

-321 SVDEKAFRDTGEGL
+321 SVDEQAFRETGEGL

-378 KLYEQMWIELTNTKS
+378 QLYEQMWIELTNTKS

-403 RTTYTFANLI
+403 RNTYTFANLI
-413 KNTSWNVTLR
+413 KNTSWNITLR

-438 KDEDVNVTF
+438 KDEDVSVTF
-447 KDVAMPQDLN
+447 KEVAMPQELN
-457 ISVTTPDGNDVT
+457 ISVTTPDGKDVT

-478 ETGSYLAQTGNMSGL
+478 ETGNYLAQAGNMSGL

-502 LALSQELAM
+502 LALSQQLAM
-511 EYTIPAQTT
+511 EYAIPAQTS
-520 YTVKENDNVIK
+520 YTVKEKDNVIK
-531 LQLNPLQTVKV
+531 LQLNPLQTVTV

-578 NAQGFYELELS
+578 NAQGCYELQLS
-589 NVPTSITFNASDY
+589 NVPTSITYNASDY
-602 ISQSSTYENLA
+602 ISQNSTYENLA
-613 ASKEEQVDLGEIA
+613 ASKEEKVDLGEIA

-645 DGNAGEGNAQNWFSD
+645 DGNAGEGSAQNWFSD

-695 GDVLEITATSK
+695 GDMLEITATSK

-745 NGSVVGSLYDAAGK
+745 NGAVVGSLYDAAGK

-1106 TTKVNGV
+1106 TTKVSDV
-1113 TLFIYTSGNE
+1113 EFI
-1123 VRPLEAKYDKKRDKW
+1123 V
-1138 IATSKFESD
+1138 F
-1147 NLPVNISAKIDAET
+1147 
-1161 SAILDIEQWKE
+1161 
-1172 MVGSI
+1172 
-1177 NNLIES
+1177 
-1183 YRKNGEI
+1183 
-1190 IKTLFNGDEPLSDE
+1190 
-1204 EMAQKLEELGL
+1204 
-1215 DATHEVDISDI
+1215 
-1226 QTAIA
+1226 
-1231 NMSDEQ
+1231 
-1237 LEQFLEKE
+1237 
-1245 YQSKLSTSD
+1245 
-1254 SLLKTLTAWQELL
+1254 
-1267 TFDPTKECEFS
+1267 
-1278 LSNGATLKLKK
+1278 LSNGEHVVLPAEYNSQLDKFIAIRNFSGDALPINLDVRFMQKHFAEVDF
-1289 SDGYSKEKLLED
+1289 SESFNEEIKLLED
-1301 GFQCYAFNDSSEVFI
+1301 VYGRLQKA
-1316 KTLANQETYVDLKR
+1316 
-1330 GIYLEITTSATSE
+1330 AT
-1343 KNLNLAK
+1343 KLNLELTE
-1350 KDGDKKGFIQY
+1350 DEDKASTF
-1361 AQEGIKQINDV
+1361 
-1372 VDKINKMFG
+1372 KITLPNSNFAE
-1381 NLLEKAGQATKVLEN
+1381 LLK
-1396 AIEEIEF
+1396 IEELDYE
-1403 RLAKADFYIEAAG
+1403 LAKARTKQEQFGFVKVDDGYQYDVLESTQTNGYQYTIIDTG
-1416 KKGMKGE
+1416 KKQAFRFT
-1423 VLKWKVEKL
+1423 LKNEERTENNKARGDFAKDFLSREENLKYLHGLV
-1432 LLQKNL
+1432 KNGSWIGSTNTL
-1438 FLAKDALK
+1438 YNYIKELDPLGLAKYGSAPSFNQYFDLMESYLD
-1446 TANGCFKRLF
+1446 RLETMEKIMV
-1456 KALPVVGYLAAAA
+1456 KALSAKCSDNTYRLTQEQREKYGNQISNFDANIGSFYNTFVSYTETYKKALLTSAWIDIIKAAVSLGTGEIAEPLMKTKMMGKLANNKFMKHWFKTKEKREGYLENLLGLGFGMATDKISGLVNPEEA
-1469 DLISD
+1469 DF
-1474 MNTLIT
+1474 
-1480 YYKAIP
+1480 
-1486 DPCPEDQ
+1486 Q
-1493 INADT
+1493 
-1498 YKSQCFFLGGTVIA
+1498 G
-1512 LATADLVG
+1512 
-1520 SFTSDAE
+1520 
-1527 IVAGI
+1527 
-1532 VGSFASAGISLAGT
+1532 
-1546 VWGIVQKGVV
+1546 
-1556 KLARLAFDWA
+1556 
-1566 VDKQIENL
+1566 IENEMNQYMADQMNSFGRIYNAIL
-1574 GKNIAALKCI
+1574 HNIKKDYKKCKSKDDNEDDT
-1584 PQGLNPIPPL
+1584 PDN

-1752 IKLLNAESAYADES
+1752 IKLLNAESAYASES

-1771 RIRIEAEKPFENKDI
+1771 RIRIEAEKPFENKEI

-2020 TGKQVYKNT
+2020 TGKQVDKNT

>member
-123 VQLTASPTNGG
+123 VQLTASPANGG

-145 GSSIDLYAYPN
+145 GSSINLYAYPN

-166 GDSVISK
+166 GDSVISN

-213 VIVDDFKPGNLS
+213 VIVDDFKPGNLNG
-225 RSIWSAINGTST
+225 SIWSAINGANT

-280 AFDNTN
+280 AFDYTN

-578 NAQGFYELELS
+578 NAQGCYELELS

-613 ASKEEQVDLGEIA
+613 ASKEEKVDLGEIA

-645 DGNAGEGNAQNWFSD
+645 NGNAGEGNAQNWFSD
-660 YNNVIFGIYNKT
+660 YNNVIFSIYNKT

-745 NGSVVGSLYDAAGK
+745 NGAVVGSLYDAAGK

-1106 TTKVNGV
+1106 TTKVSDV
-1113 TLFIYTSGNE
+1113 EFI
-1123 VRPLEAKYDKKRDKW
+1123 V
-1138 IATSKFESD
+1138 F
-1147 NLPVNISAKIDAET
+1147 
-1161 SAILDIEQWKE
+1161 
-1172 MVGSI
+1172 
-1177 NNLIES
+1177 
-1183 YRKNGEI
+1183 
-1190 IKTLFNGDEPLSDE
+1190 
-1204 EMAQKLEELGL
+1204 
-1215 DATHEVDISDI
+1215 
-1226 QTAIA
+1226 
-1231 NMSDEQ
+1231 
-1237 LEQFLEKE
+1237 
-1245 YQSKLSTSD
+1245 
-1254 SLLKTLTAWQELL
+1254 
-1267 TFDPTKECEFS
+1267 
-1278 LSNGATLKLKK
+1278 LSNGEHVVLPAEYNSQLDKFIAIRNFSGDALPINLDVRFMQKHFAEVDF
-1289 SDGYSKEKLLED
+1289 SESFNEEIKLLED
-1301 GFQCYAFNDSSEVFI
+1301 VYGRLQKA
-1316 KTLANQETYVDLKR
+1316 
-1330 GIYLEITTSATSE
+1330 AT
-1343 KNLNLAK
+1343 KLNLELTE
-1350 KDGDKKGFIQY
+1350 DEDKASTF
-1361 AQEGIKQINDV
+1361 
-1372 VDKINKMFG
+1372 KITLPNSNFAE
-1381 NLLEKAGQATKVLEN
+1381 LLK
-1396 AIEEIEF
+1396 IEELDYE
-1403 RLAKADFYIEAAG
+1403 LAKARTKQEQFGFVKVDDGYQYDVLESTQTNGYQYTIIDTG
-1416 KKGMKGE
+1416 KKQAFRFT
-1423 VLKWKVEKL
+1423 LKNEERTENNKARGDFAKDFLSREENLKYLHGLV
-1432 LLQKNL
+1432 KNGSWIGSANTL
-1438 FLAKDALK
+1438 YNYIKELDPLGLAKYGSAPSFNQYFDLMESYLD
-1446 TANGCFKRLF
+1446 RLETMEKIMV
-1456 KALPVVGYLAAAA
+1456 KALSAKCSDNTYRLTQEQREKYGNQ
-1469 DLISD
+1469 ISNFD
-1474 MNTLIT
+1474 ANIGSFYNTFVSYT
-1480 YYKAIP
+1480 
-1486 DPCPEDQ
+1486 E
-1493 INADT
+1493 T
-1498 YKSQCFFLGGTVIA
+1498 YKKALLTSAWIDIIKAAVSLGTGEIA
-1512 LATADLVG
+1512 EPLMKTKMMG
-1520 SFTSDAE
+1520 
-1527 IVAGI
+1527 
-1532 VGSFASAGISLAGT
+1532 
-1546 VWGIVQKGVV
+1546 
-1556 KLARLAFDWA
+1556 KLANNKFMKHWFKTKEKRESYLENLLGLGFGMAT
-1566 VDKQIENL
+1566 DKISGLVNPEEADFQGIENEMNQYMADQMNSFGRIYNAIL
-1574 GKNIAALKCI
+1574 HNIKKDYKKCKSKDDNEDDT
-1584 PQGLNPIPPL
+1584 PDN

>member
-123 VQLTASPTNGG
+123 VQLTASPANGG

-166 GDSVISK
+166 GDSVISN

-225 RSIWSAINGTST
+225 RSIWSAINGAST

-578 NAQGFYELELS
+578 NAQGCYELELS

-613 ASKEEQVDLGEIA
+613 ASKEEKVDLGEIA

-645 DGNAGEGNAQNWFSD
+645 NGNAGEGNAQNWFSD

-745 NGSVVGSLYDAAGK
+745 NGAVVGSLYDAAGK

-1106 TTKVNGV
+1106 TTKVSDV
-1113 TLFIYTSGNE
+1113 EFI
-1123 VRPLEAKYDKKRDKW
+1123 V
-1138 IATSKFESD
+1138 F
-1147 NLPVNISAKIDAET
+1147 
-1161 SAILDIEQWKE
+1161 
-1172 MVGSI
+1172 
-1177 NNLIES
+1177 
-1183 YRKNGEI
+1183 
-1190 IKTLFNGDEPLSDE
+1190 
-1204 EMAQKLEELGL
+1204 
-1215 DATHEVDISDI
+1215 
-1226 QTAIA
+1226 
-1231 NMSDEQ
+1231 
-1237 LEQFLEKE
+1237 
-1245 YQSKLSTSD
+1245 
-1254 SLLKTLTAWQELL
+1254 
-1267 TFDPTKECEFS
+1267 
-1278 LSNGATLKLKK
+1278 LSNGEHVVLPAEYNSQLDKFIAIRNFSGDALPINLDVRFMQKHFAEVDF
-1289 SDGYSKEKLLED
+1289 SESFNEEIKLLED
-1301 GFQCYAFNDSSEVFI
+1301 VYGRLQKA
-1316 KTLANQETYVDLKR
+1316 
-1330 GIYLEITTSATSE
+1330 AT
-1343 KNLNLAK
+1343 KLNLELTE
-1350 KDGDKKGFIQY
+1350 DEDKASTF
-1361 AQEGIKQINDV
+1361 
-1372 VDKINKMFG
+1372 KITLPNSSFAE
-1381 NLLEKAGQATKVLEN
+1381 LLK
-1396 AIEEIEF
+1396 IEELDYE
-1403 RLAKADFYIEAAG
+1403 LAKARTKQEQFGFVKVDDGYQYDVLESTQTNGYQYTIIDTG
-1416 KKGMKGE
+1416 KKQAFRFT
-1423 VLKWKVEKL
+1423 LKNEERTENNKARGDFAKDFLSREENLKYLHGLV
-1432 LLQKNL
+1432 KNGSWIGSANTL
-1438 FLAKDALK
+1438 YNYIKELDPLGLAKYGSAPSFNQYFDLMESYLD
-1446 TANGCFKRLF
+1446 RLETMEKIMV
-1456 KALPVVGYLAAAA
+1456 KALSAKCSDNTYRLTQEQREKYGNQISNFDANIGSFYNTFVSYTETYKKALLTSAWIDIIKAAVSLGTGEIAEPLMKTKMMGKLANNKFMKHWFKTKEKREGYLENLLGLGFGMATDKISGLVNPEEA
-1469 DLISD
+1469 DF
-1474 MNTLIT
+1474 
-1480 YYKAIP
+1480 
-1486 DPCPEDQ
+1486 Q
-1493 INADT
+1493 
-1498 YKSQCFFLGGTVIA
+1498 G
-1512 LATADLVG
+1512 
-1520 SFTSDAE
+1520 
-1527 IVAGI
+1527 
-1532 VGSFASAGISLAGT
+1532 
-1546 VWGIVQKGVV
+1546 
-1556 KLARLAFDWA
+1556 
-1566 VDKQIENL
+1566 IENEMNQYMADQMNSFGRIYNAIL
-1574 GKNIAALKCI
+1574 HNIKKDYKKCKSKDDNEDDT
-1584 PQGLNPIPPL
+1584 PDN

>member
-103 LLKYNPKNPE
+103 LLKYNPQSPE

-123 VQLTASPTNGG
+123 VQLTASPANGG

-145 GSSIDLYAYPN
+145 GSSIDLYAYPS

-166 GDSVISK
+166 GDSVISN

-213 VIVDDFKPGNLS
+213 VIVDDFKPGNLNG
-225 RSIWSAINGTST
+225 SIWSAINGAST

-280 AFDNTN
+280 AFDYTN

-304 AYDSRLASVT
+304 AYASRLASVT

-378 KLYEQMWIELTNTKS
+378 KQYEQMWIELTNTKS

-613 ASKEEQVDLGEIA
+613 ASKEEKVDLGEIA

-745 NGSVVGSLYDAAGK
+745 NGAVVGSLYDAAGK

-1106 TTKVNGV
+1106 TTKVSDV
-1113 TLFIYTSGNE
+1113 EFI
-1123 VRPLEAKYDKKRDKW
+1123 V
-1138 IATSKFESD
+1138 F
-1147 NLPVNISAKIDAET
+1147 
-1161 SAILDIEQWKE
+1161 
-1172 MVGSI
+1172 
-1177 NNLIES
+1177 
-1183 YRKNGEI
+1183 
-1190 IKTLFNGDEPLSDE
+1190 
-1204 EMAQKLEELGL
+1204 
-1215 DATHEVDISDI
+1215 
-1226 QTAIA
+1226 
-1231 NMSDEQ
+1231 
-1237 LEQFLEKE
+1237 
-1245 YQSKLSTSD
+1245 
-1254 SLLKTLTAWQELL
+1254 
-1267 TFDPTKECEFS
+1267 
-1278 LSNGATLKLKK
+1278 LSNGEHVVLPAEYNSQLDKFIAIRNFSGDALPINLDVRFMQKHFAEVDF
-1289 SDGYSKEKLLED
+1289 SESFNEEIKLLED
-1301 GFQCYAFNDSSEVFI
+1301 VYGRLQKA
-1316 KTLANQETYVDLKR
+1316 
-1330 GIYLEITTSATSE
+1330 AT
-1343 KNLNLAK
+1343 KLNLELTE
-1350 KDGDKKGFIQY
+1350 DEDKASTF
-1361 AQEGIKQINDV
+1361 
-1372 VDKINKMFG
+1372 KITLPNSNFAE
-1381 NLLEKAGQATKVLEN
+1381 LLK
-1396 AIEEIEF
+1396 IEELDYE
-1403 RLAKADFYIEAAG
+1403 LAKARTKQEQFGFVKVDDGYQYDVLESTQTNGYQYTIIDTG
-1416 KKGMKGE
+1416 KKQAFRFT
-1423 VLKWKVEKL
+1423 LKNEERTENNKARGDFAKDFLSREENLKYLHGLV
-1432 LLQKNL
+1432 KNGSWIGSANTL
-1438 FLAKDALK
+1438 YNYIKELDPLGLAKYGSAPSFNQYFDLMESYLD
-1446 TANGCFKRLF
+1446 RLETMEKIMV
-1456 KALPVVGYLAAAA
+1456 KALSAKCSDNTYRLTQEQREKYGNQISNFDANIGSFYNTFVSYTETYKKALLTSAWIDIIKAAVSLGTGEIAEPLMKTKMMGKLANNKFMKHWFKTKEKREGYLENLLGLGFGMATDKISGLVNPEEA
-1469 DLISD
+1469 DF
-1474 MNTLIT
+1474 
-1480 YYKAIP
+1480 
-1486 DPCPEDQ
+1486 Q
-1493 INADT
+1493 
-1498 YKSQCFFLGGTVIA
+1498 G
-1512 LATADLVG
+1512 
-1520 SFTSDAE
+1520 
-1527 IVAGI
+1527 
-1532 VGSFASAGISLAGT
+1532 
-1546 VWGIVQKGVV
+1546 
-1556 KLARLAFDWA
+1556 
-1566 VDKQIENL
+1566 IENEMNQYMADQMNSFGRIYNAIL
-1574 GKNIAALKCI
+1574 HNIKKDYKKCKSKDDNEDDT
-1584 PQGLNPIPPL
+1584 PDN

-1653 ENPLFTDENGMYQW
+1653 ENPLFTDESGMYQW

>member
-103 LLKYNPKNPE
+103 LLKYNPQSPE

-123 VQLTASPTNGG
+123 VQLTASPANGG

-145 GSSIDLYAYPN
+145 GSSIDLYAYPT

-194 DPQNPD
+194 DPKNPD

-213 VIVDDFKPGNLS
+213 VIVDDFTPGNLS
-225 RSIWSAINGTST
+225 GSIWSAIKGAST

-244 VAGKMNDYDFGV
+244 VAGKMDNYDFGV

-280 AFDNTN
+280 AFDYTN

-304 AYDSRLASVT
+304 AYASRLASVT

-321 SVDEKAFRDTGEGL
+321 SVDEQAFRETGEGL

-378 KLYEQMWIELTNTKS
+378 KQYEQMWIELTNTKS

-578 NAQGFYELELS
+578 NAQGCYELELS

-613 ASKEEQVDLGEIA
+613 ASKEEKVDLGEIA

-645 DGNAGEGNAQNWFSD
+645 NGNAGEGNAQNWFSD

-745 NGSVVGSLYDAAGK
+745 NGAVVGSLYDAAGK

-1106 TTKVNGV
+1106 TTKVSDV
-1113 TLFIYTSGNE
+1113 EFI
-1123 VRPLEAKYDKKRDKW
+1123 V
-1138 IATSKFESD
+1138 F
-1147 NLPVNISAKIDAET
+1147 
-1161 SAILDIEQWKE
+1161 
-1172 MVGSI
+1172 
-1177 NNLIES
+1177 
-1183 YRKNGEI
+1183 
-1190 IKTLFNGDEPLSDE
+1190 
-1204 EMAQKLEELGL
+1204 
-1215 DATHEVDISDI
+1215 
-1226 QTAIA
+1226 
-1231 NMSDEQ
+1231 
-1237 LEQFLEKE
+1237 
-1245 YQSKLSTSD
+1245 
-1254 SLLKTLTAWQELL
+1254 
-1267 TFDPTKECEFS
+1267 
-1278 LSNGATLKLKK
+1278 LSNGEHVVLPAEYNSQLDKFIAIRNFSGDALPINLDVRFMQKHFAEVDF
-1289 SDGYSKEKLLED
+1289 SESFNEEIKLLED
-1301 GFQCYAFNDSSEVFI
+1301 VYGRLQKA
-1316 KTLANQETYVDLKR
+1316 
-1330 GIYLEITTSATSE
+1330 AT
-1343 KNLNLAK
+1343 KLNLELTE
-1350 KDGDKKGFIQY
+1350 DEDKASTF
-1361 AQEGIKQINDV
+1361 
-1372 VDKINKMFG
+1372 KITLPNSNFAE
-1381 NLLEKAGQATKVLEN
+1381 LLK
-1396 AIEEIEF
+1396 IEELDYE
-1403 RLAKADFYIEAAG
+1403 LAKARTKQEQFGFVKVDDGYQYDVLESTQTNGYQYTIIDTG
-1416 KKGMKGE
+1416 KKQAFRFT
-1423 VLKWKVEKL
+1423 LKNEERTENNKARGDFAKDFLSREENLKYLHGLV
-1432 LLQKNL
+1432 KNGSWIGSANTL
-1438 FLAKDALK
+1438 YNYIKELDPLGLAKYGSAPSFNQYFDLMESYLD
-1446 TANGCFKRLF
+1446 RLETMEKIMV
-1456 KALPVVGYLAAAA
+1456 KALSAKCSDNTYRLTQEQREKYGNQISNFDANIGSFYNTFVSYTETYKKALLTSAWIDIIKAAVSLGTGEIAEPLMKTKMMGKLANNKFMKHWFKTKEKREGYLENLLGLGFGMATDKISGLVNPEEA
-1469 DLISD
+1469 DF
-1474 MNTLIT
+1474 
-1480 YYKAIP
+1480 
-1486 DPCPEDQ
+1486 Q
-1493 INADT
+1493 
-1498 YKSQCFFLGGTVIA
+1498 G
-1512 LATADLVG
+1512 
-1520 SFTSDAE
+1520 
-1527 IVAGI
+1527 
-1532 VGSFASAGISLAGT
+1532 
-1546 VWGIVQKGVV
+1546 
-1556 KLARLAFDWA
+1556 
-1566 VDKQIENL
+1566 IENEMNQYMADQMNSFGRIYNAIL
-1574 GKNIAALKCI
+1574 HNIKKDYKKCKSKDDNEDDT
-1584 PQGLNPIPPL
+1584 PDN

>member
-166 GDSVISK
+166 GDSVISN

-213 VIVDDFKPGNLS
+213 IIVDDFKPGNLS

-378 KLYEQMWIELTNTKS
+378 KQYEQMWIELTNTKS

-578 NAQGFYELELS
+578 NAQGCYELELS

-613 ASKEEQVDLGEIA
+613 ASKEEKVDLGEIA

-645 DGNAGEGNAQNWFSD
+645 NGNAGEGNAQNWFSD

-745 NGSVVGSLYDAAGK
+745 NGAVVGSLYDAAGK

-900 GNTTSTYSL
+900 GNSTSTYSL

-1106 TTKVNGV
+1106 TTKVSDV
-1113 TLFIYTSGNE
+1113 EFI
-1123 VRPLEAKYDKKRDKW
+1123 V
-1138 IATSKFESD
+1138 F
-1147 NLPVNISAKIDAET
+1147 
-1161 SAILDIEQWKE
+1161 
-1172 MVGSI
+1172 
-1177 NNLIES
+1177 
-1183 YRKNGEI
+1183 
-1190 IKTLFNGDEPLSDE
+1190 
-1204 EMAQKLEELGL
+1204 
-1215 DATHEVDISDI
+1215 
-1226 QTAIA
+1226 
-1231 NMSDEQ
+1231 
-1237 LEQFLEKE
+1237 
-1245 YQSKLSTSD
+1245 
-1254 SLLKTLTAWQELL
+1254 
-1267 TFDPTKECEFS
+1267 
-1278 LSNGATLKLKK
+1278 LSNGEHVVLPAEYNSQLDKFIAIRNFSGDALPINLDVRFMQKHFAEVDF
-1289 SDGYSKEKLLED
+1289 SESFNEEIKLLED
-1301 GFQCYAFNDSSEVFI
+1301 VYGRLQKA
-1316 KTLANQETYVDLKR
+1316 
-1330 GIYLEITTSATSE
+1330 AT
-1343 KNLNLAK
+1343 KLNLELTE
-1350 KDGDKKGFIQY
+1350 DEDKASTF
-1361 AQEGIKQINDV
+1361 
-1372 VDKINKMFG
+1372 KITLPNSSFAE
-1381 NLLEKAGQATKVLEN
+1381 LLK
-1396 AIEEIEF
+1396 IEELDYE
-1403 RLAKADFYIEAAG
+1403 LAKARTKQEQFGFVKVDDGYQYDVLESTQTNGYQYTIIDTG
-1416 KKGMKGE
+1416 KKQAFRFT
-1423 VLKWKVEKL
+1423 LKNEERTENNKARGDFAKDFLSREENLKYLHGLV
-1432 LLQKNL
+1432 KNGSWIGSANTL
-1438 FLAKDALK
+1438 YNYIKELDPLGLAKYGSAPSFNQYFDLMESYLD
-1446 TANGCFKRLF
+1446 RLETMEKIMV
-1456 KALPVVGYLAAAA
+1456 KALSAKCSDNTYRLTQEQREKYGNQISNFDANIGSFYNTFVSYTETYKKALLTSAWIDIIKAAVSLGTGEIAEPLMKTKMMGKLANNKFMKHWFKTKEKREGYLENLLGLGFGMATDKISGLVNPEEA
-1469 DLISD
+1469 DF
-1474 MNTLIT
+1474 
-1480 YYKAIP
+1480 
-1486 DPCPEDQ
+1486 Q
-1493 INADT
+1493 
-1498 YKSQCFFLGGTVIA
+1498 G
-1512 LATADLVG
+1512 
-1520 SFTSDAE
+1520 
-1527 IVAGI
+1527 
-1532 VGSFASAGISLAGT
+1532 
-1546 VWGIVQKGVV
+1546 
-1556 KLARLAFDWA
+1556 
-1566 VDKQIENL
+1566 IENEMNQYMADQMNSFGRIYNAIL
-1574 GKNIAALKCI
+1574 HNIKKDYKKCKSKDDNEDDT
-1584 PQGLNPIPPL
+1584 PDN

>member
-103 LLKYNPKNPE
+103 LLKYNPQSPE

-123 VQLTASPTNGG
+123 VKLTASPANGG

-145 GSSIDLYAYPN
+145 GSSIDLYAYPT

-213 VIVDDFKPGNLS
+213 VIVDDFKPGNLNG
-225 RSIWSAINGTST
+225 SIWSAINGTST

-378 KLYEQMWIELTNTKS
+378 KQYEQMWIELTNTKS

-531 LQLNPLQTVKV
+531 LKLNPLQTVKV

-613 ASKEEQVDLGEIA
+613 ASKEEKVDLGEIA

-645 DGNAGEGNAQNWFSD
+645 NGNAGEGNAQNWFSD

-745 NGSVVGSLYDAAGK
+745 NGAVVGSLYDAAGK

-900 GNTTSTYSL
+900 GNSTSTYSL

-1106 TTKVNGV
+1106 TTKVSDV
-1113 TLFIYTSGNE
+1113 EFI
-1123 VRPLEAKYDKKRDKW
+1123 V
-1138 IATSKFESD
+1138 F
-1147 NLPVNISAKIDAET
+1147 
-1161 SAILDIEQWKE
+1161 
-1172 MVGSI
+1172 
-1177 NNLIES
+1177 
-1183 YRKNGEI
+1183 
-1190 IKTLFNGDEPLSDE
+1190 
-1204 EMAQKLEELGL
+1204 
-1215 DATHEVDISDI
+1215 
-1226 QTAIA
+1226 
-1231 NMSDEQ
+1231 
-1237 LEQFLEKE
+1237 
-1245 YQSKLSTSD
+1245 
-1254 SLLKTLTAWQELL
+1254 
-1267 TFDPTKECEFS
+1267 
-1278 LSNGATLKLKK
+1278 LSNGEHVVLPAEYNSQLDKFIAIRNFSGDALPINLDVRFMQKHFAEVDF
-1289 SDGYSKEKLLED
+1289 SESFNEEIKLLED
-1301 GFQCYAFNDSSEVFI
+1301 VYGRLQKA
-1316 KTLANQETYVDLKR
+1316 
-1330 GIYLEITTSATSE
+1330 AT
-1343 KNLNLAK
+1343 KLNLELTE
-1350 KDGDKKGFIQY
+1350 DEDKASTF
-1361 AQEGIKQINDV
+1361 
-1372 VDKINKMFG
+1372 KITLPNSNFAE
-1381 NLLEKAGQATKVLEN
+1381 LLK
-1396 AIEEIEF
+1396 IEELDYE
-1403 RLAKADFYIEAAG
+1403 LAKARTKQEQFGFVKVDDGYQYDVLESTQTNGYQYTIIDTG
-1416 KKGMKGE
+1416 KKQAFRFT
-1423 VLKWKVEKL
+1423 LKNEERTENNKARGDFAKDFLSREENLKYLHGLV
-1432 LLQKNL
+1432 KNGSWIGSANTL
-1438 FLAKDALK
+1438 YNYIKELDPLGLAKYGSAPSFNQYFDLMESYLD
-1446 TANGCFKRLF
+1446 RLETMEKIMV
-1456 KALPVVGYLAAAA
+1456 KALSAKCSDNTYRLTQEQREKYGNQISNFDANIGSFYNTFVSYTETYKKALLTSAWIDIIKAAVSLGTGEIAEPLMKTKMMGKLANNKFMKHWFKTKEKREGYLENLLGLGFGMATDKISGLVNPEEA
-1469 DLISD
+1469 DF
-1474 MNTLIT
+1474 
-1480 YYKAIP
+1480 
-1486 DPCPEDQ
+1486 Q
-1493 INADT
+1493 
-1498 YKSQCFFLGGTVIA
+1498 G
-1512 LATADLVG
+1512 
-1520 SFTSDAE
+1520 
-1527 IVAGI
+1527 
-1532 VGSFASAGISLAGT
+1532 
-1546 VWGIVQKGVV
+1546 
-1556 KLARLAFDWA
+1556 
-1566 VDKQIENL
+1566 IENEMNQYMADQMNSFGRIYNAIL
-1574 GKNIAALKCI
+1574 HNIKKDYKKCKSKDDNEDDT
-1584 PQGLNPIPPL
+1584 PDN

-1851 VTSSSGMIAH
+1851 ITSSSGMIAH

>member
-103 LLKYNPKNPE
+103 LLKYNPQNPE

-156 NGFVFRKWMS
+156 NGFVFKKWMS
-166 GDSVISK
+166 GDSVISN

-578 NAQGFYELELS
+578 NAQGCYELELS

-613 ASKEEQVDLGEIA
+613 ASKEEKVDLGEIA

-645 DGNAGEGNAQNWFSD
+645 NGNAGEGNAQNWFSD

-745 NGSVVGSLYDAAGK
+745 NGAVVGSLYDAAGK

-974 AKTQIAVS
+974 AKTQIAIS

-1106 TTKVNGV
+1106 TTKVSDV
-1113 TLFIYTSGNE
+1113 EFI
-1123 VRPLEAKYDKKRDKW
+1123 V
-1138 IATSKFESD
+1138 F
-1147 NLPVNISAKIDAET
+1147 
-1161 SAILDIEQWKE
+1161 
-1172 MVGSI
+1172 
-1177 NNLIES
+1177 
-1183 YRKNGEI
+1183 
-1190 IKTLFNGDEPLSDE
+1190 
-1204 EMAQKLEELGL
+1204 
-1215 DATHEVDISDI
+1215 
-1226 QTAIA
+1226 
-1231 NMSDEQ
+1231 
-1237 LEQFLEKE
+1237 
-1245 YQSKLSTSD
+1245 
-1254 SLLKTLTAWQELL
+1254 
-1267 TFDPTKECEFS
+1267 
-1278 LSNGATLKLKK
+1278 LSNGEHVVLPAEYNSQLDKFIAIRNFSGDALPINLDVRFMQKHFAEVDF
-1289 SDGYSKEKLLED
+1289 SESFNEEIKLLED
-1301 GFQCYAFNDSSEVFI
+1301 VYGRLQKA
-1316 KTLANQETYVDLKR
+1316 
-1330 GIYLEITTSATSE
+1330 AT
-1343 KNLNLAK
+1343 KLNLELTE
-1350 KDGDKKGFIQY
+1350 DEDKASTF
-1361 AQEGIKQINDV
+1361 
-1372 VDKINKMFG
+1372 KITLPNSSFAE
-1381 NLLEKAGQATKVLEN
+1381 LLK
-1396 AIEEIEF
+1396 IEELDYE
-1403 RLAKADFYIEAAG
+1403 LAKARTKQEQFGFVKVDDGYQYDVLESTQTNGYQYTIIDTG
-1416 KKGMKGE
+1416 KKQAFRFT
-1423 VLKWKVEKL
+1423 LKNEERTENNKARGDFAKDFLSREENLKYLHGLV
-1432 LLQKNL
+1432 KNGSWIGSANTL
-1438 FLAKDALK
+1438 YNYIKELDPLGLAKYGSAPSFNQYFDLMESYLD
-1446 TANGCFKRLF
+1446 RLETMEKIMV
-1456 KALPVVGYLAAAA
+1456 KALSAKCSDNTYRLTQEQREKYGNQISNFDANIGSFYNTFVSYTETYKKALLTSAWIDIIKAAVSLGTGEIAEPLMKTKMMGKLANNKFMKHWFKTKEKREGYLENLLGLGFGMATDKISGLVNPEEA
-1469 DLISD
+1469 DF
-1474 MNTLIT
+1474 
-1480 YYKAIP
+1480 
-1486 DPCPEDQ
+1486 Q
-1493 INADT
+1493 
-1498 YKSQCFFLGGTVIA
+1498 G
-1512 LATADLVG
+1512 
-1520 SFTSDAE
+1520 
-1527 IVAGI
+1527 
-1532 VGSFASAGISLAGT
+1532 
-1546 VWGIVQKGVV
+1546 
-1556 KLARLAFDWA
+1556 
-1566 VDKQIENL
+1566 IENEMNQYMADQMNSFGRIYNAIL
-1574 GKNIAALKCI
+1574 HNIKKDYKKCKSKDDNEDDT
-1584 PQGLNPIPPL
+1584 PDN

>member
-103 LLKYNPKNPE
+103 LLKYNPQNPE

-123 VQLTASPTNGG
+123 VKLTASPANGG

-166 GDSVISK
+166 GDSVISN

-378 KLYEQMWIELTNTKS
+378 KQYEQMWIELTNTKS

-613 ASKEEQVDLGEIA
+613 ASKEEKVDLGEIA

-645 DGNAGEGNAQNWFSD
+645 NGNAGEGNAQNWFSD

-745 NGSVVGSLYDAAGK
+745 NGAVVGSLYDAAGK

-1106 TTKVNGV
+1106 TTKVSDV
-1113 TLFIYTSGNE
+1113 EFI
-1123 VRPLEAKYDKKRDKW
+1123 V
-1138 IATSKFESD
+1138 F
-1147 NLPVNISAKIDAET
+1147 
-1161 SAILDIEQWKE
+1161 
-1172 MVGSI
+1172 
-1177 NNLIES
+1177 
-1183 YRKNGEI
+1183 
-1190 IKTLFNGDEPLSDE
+1190 
-1204 EMAQKLEELGL
+1204 
-1215 DATHEVDISDI
+1215 
-1226 QTAIA
+1226 
-1231 NMSDEQ
+1231 
-1237 LEQFLEKE
+1237 
-1245 YQSKLSTSD
+1245 
-1254 SLLKTLTAWQELL
+1254 
-1267 TFDPTKECEFS
+1267 
-1278 LSNGATLKLKK
+1278 LSNGEHVVLPAEYNSQLDKFIAIRNFSGDALPINLDVRFMQKHFAEVDF
-1289 SDGYSKEKLLED
+1289 SESFNEEIKLLED
-1301 GFQCYAFNDSSEVFI
+1301 VYGRLQKA
-1316 KTLANQETYVDLKR
+1316 
-1330 GIYLEITTSATSE
+1330 AT
-1343 KNLNLAK
+1343 KLNLELTE
-1350 KDGDKKGFIQY
+1350 DEDKASTF
-1361 AQEGIKQINDV
+1361 
-1372 VDKINKMFG
+1372 KITLPNSNFAE
-1381 NLLEKAGQATKVLEN
+1381 LLK
-1396 AIEEIEF
+1396 IEELDYE
-1403 RLAKADFYIEAAG
+1403 LAKARTKQEQFGFVKVDDGYQYDVLESTQTNGYQYTIIDTG
-1416 KKGMKGE
+1416 KKQAFRFT
-1423 VLKWKVEKL
+1423 LKNEERTENNKARGDFAKDFLSREENLKYLHGLV
-1432 LLQKNL
+1432 KNGSWIGSANTL
-1438 FLAKDALK
+1438 YNYIKELDPLGLAKYGSAPSFNQYFDLMESYLD
-1446 TANGCFKRLF
+1446 RLETMEKIMV
-1456 KALPVVGYLAAAA
+1456 KALSAKCSDNTYRLTQEQREKYGNQISNFDANIGSFYNTFVSYTETYKKALLTSAWIDIIKAAVSLGTGEIAEPLMKTKMMGKLANNKFMKHWFKTKEKREGYLENLLGLGFGMATDKISGLVNPEEA
-1469 DLISD
+1469 DF
-1474 MNTLIT
+1474 
-1480 YYKAIP
+1480 
-1486 DPCPEDQ
+1486 Q
-1493 INADT
+1493 
-1498 YKSQCFFLGGTVIA
+1498 G
-1512 LATADLVG
+1512 
-1520 SFTSDAE
+1520 
-1527 IVAGI
+1527 
-1532 VGSFASAGISLAGT
+1532 
-1546 VWGIVQKGVV
+1546 
-1556 KLARLAFDWA
+1556 
-1566 VDKQIENL
+1566 IENEMNQYMADQMNSFGRIYNAIL
-1574 GKNIAALKCI
+1574 HNIKKDYKKCKSKDDNEDDT
-1584 PQGLNPIPPL
+1584 PDN

-1612 AVASNRLQGVTAT
+1612 AVTSNRLQGVTAT

-2010 DDKTD
+2010 DDKT
-2015 KTFDT
+2015 FDT

>member
-103 LLKYNPKNPE
+103 LLKYNPQSPE

-123 VQLTASPTNGG
+123 VQLTASPANGG

-145 GSSIDLYAYPN
+145 GSSIDLYAYPS

-213 VIVDDFKPGNLS
+213 VIVDDFKPGNLNG
-225 RSIWSAINGTST
+225 SIWSAINGAST

-256 ANEFSNCTLLDISR
+256 VNDFSNCTLLDISR

-378 KLYEQMWIELTNTKS
+378 KQYEQMWIELTNTKS

-564 TFGGKYTKTISGKT
+564 TFGGKYTRTISGKT
-578 NAQGFYELELS
+578 NAQGCYELELS

-613 ASKEEQVDLGEIA
+613 TSKEEKVDLGEIA

-645 DGNAGEGNAQNWFSD
+645 NGNAGEGNAQNWFSD

-745 NGSVVGSLYDAAGK
+745 NGAVVGSLYDAAGK

-1106 TTKVNGV
+1106 TTKVSDV
-1113 TLFIYTSGNE
+1113 EFI
-1123 VRPLEAKYDKKRDKW
+1123 V
-1138 IATSKFESD
+1138 F
-1147 NLPVNISAKIDAET
+1147 
-1161 SAILDIEQWKE
+1161 
-1172 MVGSI
+1172 
-1177 NNLIES
+1177 
-1183 YRKNGEI
+1183 
-1190 IKTLFNGDEPLSDE
+1190 
-1204 EMAQKLEELGL
+1204 
-1215 DATHEVDISDI
+1215 
-1226 QTAIA
+1226 
-1231 NMSDEQ
+1231 
-1237 LEQFLEKE
+1237 
-1245 YQSKLSTSD
+1245 
-1254 SLLKTLTAWQELL
+1254 
-1267 TFDPTKECEFS
+1267 
-1278 LSNGATLKLKK
+1278 LSNGEHVVLPAEYNSQLDKFIAIRNFSGDALPINLDVRFMQKHFAEVDF
-1289 SDGYSKEKLLED
+1289 SESFNEEIKLLED
-1301 GFQCYAFNDSSEVFI
+1301 VYGRLQKA
-1316 KTLANQETYVDLKR
+1316 
-1330 GIYLEITTSATSE
+1330 AT
-1343 KNLNLAK
+1343 KLNLELTE
-1350 KDGDKKGFIQY
+1350 DEDKASTF
-1361 AQEGIKQINDV
+1361 
-1372 VDKINKMFG
+1372 KITLPNSSFAE
-1381 NLLEKAGQATKVLEN
+1381 LLK
-1396 AIEEIEF
+1396 IEELDYE
-1403 RLAKADFYIEAAG
+1403 LAKARTKQEQFGFVKVDDGYQYDVLESTQTNGYQYTIIDTG
-1416 KKGMKGE
+1416 KKQAFRFT
-1423 VLKWKVEKL
+1423 LKNEERTENNKARGDFAKDFLSREENLKYLHGLV
-1432 LLQKNL
+1432 KNGSWIGSANTL
-1438 FLAKDALK
+1438 YNYIKELDPLGLAKYGSAPSFNQYFDLMESYLD
-1446 TANGCFKRLF
+1446 RLETMEKIMV
-1456 KALPVVGYLAAAA
+1456 KALSAKCSDNTYRLTQEQREKYGNQISNFDANIGSFYNTFVSYTETYKKALLTSAWIDIIKAAVSLGTGEIAEPLMKTKMMGKLANNKFMKHWFKTKEKREGYLENLLGLGFGMATDKISGLVNPEEA
-1469 DLISD
+1469 DF
-1474 MNTLIT
+1474 
-1480 YYKAIP
+1480 
-1486 DPCPEDQ
+1486 Q
-1493 INADT
+1493 
-1498 YKSQCFFLGGTVIA
+1498 G
-1512 LATADLVG
+1512 
-1520 SFTSDAE
+1520 
-1527 IVAGI
+1527 
-1532 VGSFASAGISLAGT
+1532 
-1546 VWGIVQKGVV
+1546 
-1556 KLARLAFDWA
+1556 
-1566 VDKQIENL
+1566 IENEMNQYMADQMNSFGRIYNAIL
-1574 GKNIAALKCI
+1574 HNIKKDYKKCKSKDDNEDDT
-1584 PQGLNPIPPL
+1584 PDN

-1983 SMYDSDVAEFTYV
+1983 GMYDSDVAEFTYV

-2003 RQITCNE
+2003 KQITCNE

>member
-77 VCGKDTLSRERG
+77 VCGKDTLSRESG

-103 LLKYNPKNPE
+103 LLKYNPQSPE
-113 NPEEMNTKYT
+113 NPEVMNTKYD
-123 VQLTASPTNGG
+123 VQLTASPANGG

-140 DRFTA
+140 ARFTA
-145 GSSIDLYAYPN
+145 GSSIDLYAYPG

-166 GDSVISK
+166 GDTVISK

-213 VIVDDFKPGNLS
+213 VIVDDFKPGNLNG
-225 RSIWSAINGTST
+225 SIWSAINGAST

-447 KDVAMPQDLN
+447 KNVAMPQDLN

-613 ASKEEQVDLGEIA
+613 ASKEEKVDLGEIA

-645 DGNAGEGNAQNWFSD
+645 NGNAGEENAQNWFSD

-745 NGSVVGSLYDAAGK
+745 NGAVVGSLYDAAGK

-1106 TTKVNGV
+1106 TTKVSDV
-1113 TLFIYTSGNE
+1113 EFI
-1123 VRPLEAKYDKKRDKW
+1123 V
-1138 IATSKFESD
+1138 F
-1147 NLPVNISAKIDAET
+1147 
-1161 SAILDIEQWKE
+1161 
-1172 MVGSI
+1172 
-1177 NNLIES
+1177 
-1183 YRKNGEI
+1183 
-1190 IKTLFNGDEPLSDE
+1190 
-1204 EMAQKLEELGL
+1204 
-1215 DATHEVDISDI
+1215 
-1226 QTAIA
+1226 
-1231 NMSDEQ
+1231 
-1237 LEQFLEKE
+1237 
-1245 YQSKLSTSD
+1245 
-1254 SLLKTLTAWQELL
+1254 
-1267 TFDPTKECEFS
+1267 
-1278 LSNGATLKLKK
+1278 LSNGEHVVLPAEYNSQLDKFIAIRNFSGDALPINLDVRFMQKHFAEVDF
-1289 SDGYSKEKLLED
+1289 SESFNEEIKLLED
-1301 GFQCYAFNDSSEVFI
+1301 VYGRLQKA
-1316 KTLANQETYVDLKR
+1316 
-1330 GIYLEITTSATSE
+1330 AT
-1343 KNLNLAK
+1343 KLNLELTE
-1350 KDGDKKGFIQY
+1350 DEDKASTF
-1361 AQEGIKQINDV
+1361 
-1372 VDKINKMFG
+1372 KITLPNSNFAE
-1381 NLLEKAGQATKVLEN
+1381 LLK
-1396 AIEEIEF
+1396 IEELDYE
-1403 RLAKADFYIEAAG
+1403 LAKARTKQEQFGFVKVDDGYQYDVLESTQTNGYQYTIIDTG
-1416 KKGMKGE
+1416 KKQAFRFT
-1423 VLKWKVEKL
+1423 LKNEERTENNKARGDFAKDFLSREENLKYLHGLV
-1432 LLQKNL
+1432 KNGSWIGSANTL
-1438 FLAKDALK
+1438 YNYIKELDPLGLAKYGSAPSFNQYFDLMESYLD
-1446 TANGCFKRLF
+1446 RLETMEKIMV
-1456 KALPVVGYLAAAA
+1456 KALSAKCSDNTYRLTQEQREKYGNQISNFDANIGSFYNTFVSYTETYKKALLTSAWIDIIKAAVSLGTGEIAEPLMKTKMMGKLANNKFMKHWFKTKEKREGYLENLLGLGFGMATDKISGLVNPEEA
-1469 DLISD
+1469 DF
-1474 MNTLIT
+1474 
-1480 YYKAIP
+1480 
-1486 DPCPEDQ
+1486 Q
-1493 INADT
+1493 
-1498 YKSQCFFLGGTVIA
+1498 G
-1512 LATADLVG
+1512 
-1520 SFTSDAE
+1520 
-1527 IVAGI
+1527 
-1532 VGSFASAGISLAGT
+1532 
-1546 VWGIVQKGVV
+1546 
-1556 KLARLAFDWA
+1556 
-1566 VDKQIENL
+1566 IENEMNQYMADQMNSFGRIYNAIL
-1574 GKNIAALKCI
+1574 HNIKKDYKKCKSKDDNEDDT
-1584 PQGLNPIPPL
+1584 PDN

-2003 RQITCNE
+2003 RQIICNG
-2010 DDKTD
+2010 DAKTG

-2020 TGKQVYKNT
+2020 TGKQVDKNT
-2029 KGILVTKSKKY
+2029 KGILVTKSRKY

>member
-166 GDSVISK
+166 GDSVISN

-225 RSIWSAINGTST
+225 RSIWSAINGANT

-578 NAQGFYELELS
+578 NAQGCYELELS

-613 ASKEEQVDLGEIA
+613 ASKEEKVDLGEIA

-645 DGNAGEGNAQNWFSD
+645 NGNAGEGNAQNWFSD

-745 NGSVVGSLYDAAGK
+745 NGAVVGSLYDAAGK

-900 GNTTSTYSL
+900 GNSTSTYSL

-1106 TTKVNGV
+1106 TTKVSDV
-1113 TLFIYTSGNE
+1113 EFI
-1123 VRPLEAKYDKKRDKW
+1123 V
-1138 IATSKFESD
+1138 F
-1147 NLPVNISAKIDAET
+1147 
-1161 SAILDIEQWKE
+1161 
-1172 MVGSI
+1172 
-1177 NNLIES
+1177 
-1183 YRKNGEI
+1183 
-1190 IKTLFNGDEPLSDE
+1190 
-1204 EMAQKLEELGL
+1204 
-1215 DATHEVDISDI
+1215 
-1226 QTAIA
+1226 
-1231 NMSDEQ
+1231 
-1237 LEQFLEKE
+1237 
-1245 YQSKLSTSD
+1245 
-1254 SLLKTLTAWQELL
+1254 
-1267 TFDPTKECEFS
+1267 
-1278 LSNGATLKLKK
+1278 LSNGEHVVLPAEYNSQLDKFIAIRNFSGDALPINLDVRFMQKHFAEVDF
-1289 SDGYSKEKLLED
+1289 SESFNEEIKLLED
-1301 GFQCYAFNDSSEVFI
+1301 VYGRLQKA
-1316 KTLANQETYVDLKR
+1316 
-1330 GIYLEITTSATSE
+1330 AT
-1343 KNLNLAK
+1343 KLNLELTE
-1350 KDGDKKGFIQY
+1350 DEDKASTF
-1361 AQEGIKQINDV
+1361 
-1372 VDKINKMFG
+1372 KITLPNSSFAE
-1381 NLLEKAGQATKVLEN
+1381 LLK
-1396 AIEEIEF
+1396 IEELDYE
-1403 RLAKADFYIEAAG
+1403 LAKARTKQEQFGFVKVDDGYQYDVLESTQTNGYQYTIIDTG
-1416 KKGMKGE
+1416 KKQAFRFT
-1423 VLKWKVEKL
+1423 LKNEERTENNKARGDFAKDFLSREENLKYLHGLV
-1432 LLQKNL
+1432 KNGSWIGSANTL
-1438 FLAKDALK
+1438 YNYIKELDPLGLAKYGSAPSFNQYFDLMESYLD
-1446 TANGCFKRLF
+1446 RLETMEKIMV
-1456 KALPVVGYLAAAA
+1456 KALSAKCSDNTYRLTQEQREKYGNQISNFDANIGSFYNTFVSYTETYKKALLTSAWIDIIKAAVSLGTGEIAEPLMKTKMMGKLANNKFMKHWFKTKEKREGYLENLLGLGFGMATDKISGLVNPEEA
-1469 DLISD
+1469 DF
-1474 MNTLIT
+1474 
-1480 YYKAIP
+1480 
-1486 DPCPEDQ
+1486 Q
-1493 INADT
+1493 
-1498 YKSQCFFLGGTVIA
+1498 G
-1512 LATADLVG
+1512 
-1520 SFTSDAE
+1520 
-1527 IVAGI
+1527 
-1532 VGSFASAGISLAGT
+1532 
-1546 VWGIVQKGVV
+1546 
-1556 KLARLAFDWA
+1556 
-1566 VDKQIENL
+1566 IENEMNQYMADQMNSFGRIYNAIL
-1574 GKNIAALKCI
+1574 HNIKKDYKKCKSKDDNEDDT
-1584 PQGLNPIPPL
+1584 PDN

>member
-123 VQLTASPTNGG
+123 VKLTASPTNGG

-145 GSSIDLYAYPN
+145 GSSIDLYAYPS

-166 GDSVISK
+166 GDSVISN

-578 NAQGFYELELS
+578 NAQGCYELELS

-613 ASKEEQVDLGEIA
+613 ASKEEKVDLGEIA

-645 DGNAGEGNAQNWFSD
+645 NGNAGEGNAQNWFSD
-660 YNNVIFGIYNKT
+660 YNNVIFSIYNKT

-745 NGSVVGSLYDAAGK
+745 NGAVVGSLYDAAGK

-1106 TTKVNGV
+1106 TTKVSDV
-1113 TLFIYTSGNE
+1113 EFI
-1123 VRPLEAKYDKKRDKW
+1123 V
-1138 IATSKFESD
+1138 F
-1147 NLPVNISAKIDAET
+1147 
-1161 SAILDIEQWKE
+1161 
-1172 MVGSI
+1172 
-1177 NNLIES
+1177 
-1183 YRKNGEI
+1183 
-1190 IKTLFNGDEPLSDE
+1190 
-1204 EMAQKLEELGL
+1204 
-1215 DATHEVDISDI
+1215 
-1226 QTAIA
+1226 
-1231 NMSDEQ
+1231 
-1237 LEQFLEKE
+1237 
-1245 YQSKLSTSD
+1245 
-1254 SLLKTLTAWQELL
+1254 
-1267 TFDPTKECEFS
+1267 
-1278 LSNGATLKLKK
+1278 LSNGEHVVLPAEYNSQLDKFIAIRNFSGDALPINLDVRFMQKHFAEVDF
-1289 SDGYSKEKLLED
+1289 SESFNEEIKLLED
-1301 GFQCYAFNDSSEVFI
+1301 VYGRLQKA
-1316 KTLANQETYVDLKR
+1316 
-1330 GIYLEITTSATSE
+1330 AT
-1343 KNLNLAK
+1343 KLNLELTE
-1350 KDGDKKGFIQY
+1350 DEDKASTF
-1361 AQEGIKQINDV
+1361 
-1372 VDKINKMFG
+1372 KITLPNSNFAE
-1381 NLLEKAGQATKVLEN
+1381 LLK
-1396 AIEEIEF
+1396 IEELDYE
-1403 RLAKADFYIEAAG
+1403 LAKARTKQEQFGFVKVDDGYQYDVLESTQTNGYQYTIIDTG
-1416 KKGMKGE
+1416 KKQAFRFT
-1423 VLKWKVEKL
+1423 LKNEERTENNKARGDFAKDFLSREENLKYLHGLV
-1432 LLQKNL
+1432 KNGSWIGSANTL
-1438 FLAKDALK
+1438 YNYIKELDPLGLAKYGSAPSFNQYFDLMESYLD
-1446 TANGCFKRLF
+1446 RLETMEKIMV
-1456 KALPVVGYLAAAA
+1456 KALSAKCSDNTYRLTQEQREKYGNQISNFDANIGSFYNTFVSYTETYKKALLTSAWIDIIKAAVSLGTGEIAEPLMKTKMMGKLANNKFMKHWFKTKEKREGYLENLLGLGFSMATDKISGLVNPEEA
-1469 DLISD
+1469 DF
-1474 MNTLIT
+1474 
-1480 YYKAIP
+1480 
-1486 DPCPEDQ
+1486 Q
-1493 INADT
+1493 
-1498 YKSQCFFLGGTVIA
+1498 G
-1512 LATADLVG
+1512 
-1520 SFTSDAE
+1520 
-1527 IVAGI
+1527 
-1532 VGSFASAGISLAGT
+1532 
-1546 VWGIVQKGVV
+1546 
-1556 KLARLAFDWA
+1556 
-1566 VDKQIENL
+1566 IENEMNQYMADQMNSFGRIYNAIL
-1574 GKNIAALKCI
+1574 HNIKKDYKKCKSKDDNEDDT
-1584 PQGLNPIPPL
+1584 PDN

>member
-1 MLFLCLAQLPLW
+1 MKHRILFMLFLCLAQLPLW

-123 VQLTASPTNGG
+123 VQLTASPANGG

-213 VIVDDFKPGNLS
+213 VIVDDFKPGNLNG
-225 RSIWSAINGTST
+225 SIWSAINGAST

-256 ANEFSNCTLLDISR
+256 VNDFSNCTLLDISR

-378 KLYEQMWIELTNTKS
+378 KQYEQMWIELTNTKS

-613 ASKEEQVDLGEIA
+613 ASKEEKVDLGEIA

-645 DGNAGEGNAQNWFSD
+645 NGNAGEGNAQNWFSD

-745 NGSVVGSLYDAAGK
+745 NGAVVGSLYDAAGK

-1106 TTKVNGV
+1106 TTKVSDV
-1113 TLFIYTSGNE
+1113 EFI
-1123 VRPLEAKYDKKRDKW
+1123 V
-1138 IATSKFESD
+1138 F
-1147 NLPVNISAKIDAET
+1147 
-1161 SAILDIEQWKE
+1161 
-1172 MVGSI
+1172 
-1177 NNLIES
+1177 
-1183 YRKNGEI
+1183 
-1190 IKTLFNGDEPLSDE
+1190 
-1204 EMAQKLEELGL
+1204 
-1215 DATHEVDISDI
+1215 
-1226 QTAIA
+1226 
-1231 NMSDEQ
+1231 
-1237 LEQFLEKE
+1237 
-1245 YQSKLSTSD
+1245 
-1254 SLLKTLTAWQELL
+1254 
-1267 TFDPTKECEFS
+1267 
-1278 LSNGATLKLKK
+1278 LSNGEHVVLPAEYNSQLDKFIAIRNFSGDALPINLDVRFMQKHFAEVDF
-1289 SDGYSKEKLLED
+1289 SESFNEEIKLLED
-1301 GFQCYAFNDSSEVFI
+1301 VYGRLQKA
-1316 KTLANQETYVDLKR
+1316 
-1330 GIYLEITTSATSE
+1330 AT
-1343 KNLNLAK
+1343 KLNLELTE
-1350 KDGDKKGFIQY
+1350 DEDKASTF
-1361 AQEGIKQINDV
+1361 
-1372 VDKINKMFG
+1372 KITLPNSNFAE
-1381 NLLEKAGQATKVLEN
+1381 LLK
-1396 AIEEIEF
+1396 IEELDYE
-1403 RLAKADFYIEAAG
+1403 LAKARTKQEQFGFVKVDDGYQYDVLESTQTNGYQYTIIDTG
-1416 KKGMKGE
+1416 KKQAFRFT
-1423 VLKWKVEKL
+1423 LKNEERTENNKARGDFAKDFLSREENLKYLHGLV
-1432 LLQKNL
+1432 KNGSWIGSANTL
-1438 FLAKDALK
+1438 YNYIKELDPLGLAKYGSAPSFNQYFDLMESYLD
-1446 TANGCFKRLF
+1446 RLETMEKIMV
-1456 KALPVVGYLAAAA
+1456 KALSAKCSDNTYRLTQEQREKYGNQISNFDANIGSFYNTFVSYTETYKKALLTSAWIDIIKAAVSLGTGEIAEPLMKTKMMGKLANNKFMKHWFKTKEKREGYLENLLGLGFGMATDKISGLVNPEEA
-1469 DLISD
+1469 DF
-1474 MNTLIT
+1474 
-1480 YYKAIP
+1480 
-1486 DPCPEDQ
+1486 Q
-1493 INADT
+1493 
-1498 YKSQCFFLGGTVIA
+1498 G
-1512 LATADLVG
+1512 
-1520 SFTSDAE
+1520 
-1527 IVAGI
+1527 
-1532 VGSFASAGISLAGT
+1532 
-1546 VWGIVQKGVV
+1546 
-1556 KLARLAFDWA
+1556 
-1566 VDKQIENL
+1566 IENEMNQYMADQMNSFGRIYNAIL
-1574 GKNIAALKCI
+1574 HNIKKDYKKCKSKDDNEDDT
-1584 PQGLNPIPPL
+1584 PDN

-2003 RQITCNE
+2003 KQITCNE

>member
-31 RKYSLKLKA
+31 KKYSLKLKA

-77 VCGKDTLSRERG
+77 VCGKDTLSKERG

-103 LLKYNPKNPE
+103 LLKYNPQSPE

-123 VQLTASPTNGG
+123 VQLTASPANGG

-145 GSSIDLYAYPN
+145 GSSINLYAYPS

-166 GDSVISK
+166 GDSVISN

-213 VIVDDFKPGNLS
+213 VIVDDFTPGNLS
-225 RSIWSAINGTST
+225 GSIWSAIKGAST

-244 VAGKMNDYDFGV
+244 VAGKMNDYDFSV
-256 ANEFSNCTLLDISR
+256 ANDFSNCTLLDISR

-280 AFDNTN
+280 AFDYTN

-304 AYDSRLASVT
+304 AYDSRLSSVT

-321 SVDEKAFRDTGEGL
+321 SVDEQAFRETGEGL

-378 KLYEQMWIELTNTKS
+378 QLYEQMWIELTNTKS

-403 RTTYTFANLI
+403 RNTYTFANLI
-413 KNTSWNVTLR
+413 KNTSWNITLR

-447 KDVAMPQDLN
+447 KEVAMPQELN
-457 ISVTTPDGNDVT
+457 ISVTTPDGKDVT

-478 ETGSYLAQTGNMSGL
+478 ETGNYLAQTGNMSGL

-502 LALSQELAM
+502 LSLSQELAM
-511 EYTIPAQTT
+511 EYAIPAQTT
-520 YTVKENDNVIK
+520 YTVKEKDNVIK
-531 LQLNPLQTVKV
+531 LQLNPLQTVTV

-578 NAQGFYELELS
+578 NEQGCYELQLS
-589 NVPTSITFNASDY
+589 NVPTSITYNASDY
-602 ISQSSTYENLA
+602 ISQNSTYENLA
-613 ASKEEQVDLGEIA
+613 ASQEEKVDLGEIA

-645 DGNAGEGNAQNWFSD
+645 DGNAGEGSAQNWFSD

-695 GDVLEITATSK
+695 GDMLEITATSK

-723 KANTNISIVELG
+723 KANTTINIVELG
-735 KIEASYGKNF
+735 KIEATYGKNF
-745 NGSVVGSLYDAAGK
+745 NGAVVGSLYDAAGK

-842 TGENTSFTV
+842 TGDNTSFTV

-1106 TTKVNGV
+1106 TTKVSDV
-1113 TLFIYTSGNE
+1113 EFI
-1123 VRPLEAKYDKKRDKW
+1123 V
-1138 IATSKFESD
+1138 F
-1147 NLPVNISAKIDAET
+1147 
-1161 SAILDIEQWKE
+1161 
-1172 MVGSI
+1172 
-1177 NNLIES
+1177 
-1183 YRKNGEI
+1183 
-1190 IKTLFNGDEPLSDE
+1190 
-1204 EMAQKLEELGL
+1204 
-1215 DATHEVDISDI
+1215 
-1226 QTAIA
+1226 
-1231 NMSDEQ
+1231 
-1237 LEQFLEKE
+1237 
-1245 YQSKLSTSD
+1245 
-1254 SLLKTLTAWQELL
+1254 
-1267 TFDPTKECEFS
+1267 
-1278 LSNGATLKLKK
+1278 LSNGEHVVLPAEYNSQLDKFIAIRNFSGDALPINLDVRFMQKHFAEVDF
-1289 SDGYSKEKLLED
+1289 SESFNEEIKLLED
-1301 GFQCYAFNDSSEVFI
+1301 VYGRLQKA
-1316 KTLANQETYVDLKR
+1316 
-1330 GIYLEITTSATSE
+1330 AT
-1343 KNLNLAK
+1343 KLNLELTE
-1350 KDGDKKGFIQY
+1350 DEDKASTF
-1361 AQEGIKQINDV
+1361 
-1372 VDKINKMFG
+1372 KITLPNSNFAE
-1381 NLLEKAGQATKVLEN
+1381 LLK
-1396 AIEEIEF
+1396 IEELDYE
-1403 RLAKADFYIEAAG
+1403 LAKARTKQEQFGFVKVDDGYQYDVLESTQTNGYQYTIIDTG
-1416 KKGMKGE
+1416 KKQAFRFT
-1423 VLKWKVEKL
+1423 LKNEERTENNKARGDFAKDFLSREENLKYLHGLV
-1432 LLQKNL
+1432 KNGSWIGSANTL
-1438 FLAKDALK
+1438 YNYIKELDPLGLAKYGSAPSFNQYFDLMESYLD
-1446 TANGCFKRLF
+1446 RLETMEKIMV
-1456 KALPVVGYLAAAA
+1456 KALSAKCSDNTYRLTQEQREKYGNQISNFDANIGSFYNTFVSYTETYKKALLTSAWIDIIKAAVSLGTGEIAEPLMKTKMMGKLANNKFMKHWFKTKEKREGYLENLLGLGFGMATDKISGLVNPEEA
-1469 DLISD
+1469 DF
-1474 MNTLIT
+1474 
-1480 YYKAIP
+1480 
-1486 DPCPEDQ
+1486 Q
-1493 INADT
+1493 
-1498 YKSQCFFLGGTVIA
+1498 G
-1512 LATADLVG
+1512 
-1520 SFTSDAE
+1520 
-1527 IVAGI
+1527 
-1532 VGSFASAGISLAGT
+1532 
-1546 VWGIVQKGVV
+1546 
-1556 KLARLAFDWA
+1556 
-1566 VDKQIENL
+1566 IENEMNQYMADQMNSFGRIYNAIL
-1574 GKNIAALKCI
+1574 HNIKKDYKKCKSKDDNEDDT
-1584 PQGLNPIPPL
+1584 PDN

-1740 IVMDGENAAKAQ
+1740 IVIDGENAAKAQ
-1752 IKLLNAESAYADES
+1752 IKLLNAESAYASES

-1771 RIRIEAEKPFENKDI
+1771 RIRIEAEKPFENKEI

-1818 ILCDSTATIG
+1818 ILCDSMATIG
-1828 YGQSAVINV
+1828 YGQSAVLNV
-1837 EVLPASAAAGKTLL
+1837 EVLPASAAAGKTLT

-1861 TETTSITLGEDGKA
+1861 TETTGITLGEDGKA

-1882 LPGTASLFYTIDG
+1882 LPGTASISYTIDG
-1895 YELEASTMVK
+1895 YELEATTMVK

>member
-103 LLKYNPKNPE
+103 LLKYNPQSPE

-123 VQLTASPTNGG
+123 VQLTASPANGG
-134 SFNFSS
+134 SFNFRS

-145 GSSIDLYAYPN
+145 GSSIDLYAYPG

-166 GDSVISK
+166 GDTVISK

-184 KTQLTAIFEY
+184 KTQITAIFEY

-213 VIVDDFKPGNLS
+213 VIVDDFTPGNLS
-225 RSIWSAINGTST
+225 GSIWSAIKGAST

-280 AFDNTN
+280 AFDYTN

-304 AYDSRLASVT
+304 AYASRLSSVT

-321 SVDEKAFRDTGEGL
+321 SVDEQAFRETGEGL

-378 KLYEQMWIELTNTKS
+378 KQYEQMWIELTNTKS

-613 ASKEEQVDLGEIA
+613 ASKEEKVDLGEIA

-645 DGNAGEGNAQNWFSD
+645 NGNAGEGNAQNWFSD

-745 NGSVVGSLYDAAGK
+745 NGAVVGSLYDAAGK

-1106 TTKVNGV
+1106 TTKVSDV
-1113 TLFIYTSGNE
+1113 EFI
-1123 VRPLEAKYDKKRDKW
+1123 V
-1138 IATSKFESD
+1138 F
-1147 NLPVNISAKIDAET
+1147 
-1161 SAILDIEQWKE
+1161 
-1172 MVGSI
+1172 
-1177 NNLIES
+1177 
-1183 YRKNGEI
+1183 
-1190 IKTLFNGDEPLSDE
+1190 
-1204 EMAQKLEELGL
+1204 
-1215 DATHEVDISDI
+1215 
-1226 QTAIA
+1226 
-1231 NMSDEQ
+1231 
-1237 LEQFLEKE
+1237 
-1245 YQSKLSTSD
+1245 
-1254 SLLKTLTAWQELL
+1254 
-1267 TFDPTKECEFS
+1267 
-1278 LSNGATLKLKK
+1278 LSNGEHVVLPAEYNSQLDKFIAIRNFSGDALPINLDVRFMQKHFAEVDF
-1289 SDGYSKEKLLED
+1289 SESFNEEIKLLED
-1301 GFQCYAFNDSSEVFI
+1301 VYGRLQKA
-1316 KTLANQETYVDLKR
+1316 
-1330 GIYLEITTSATSE
+1330 AT
-1343 KNLNLAK
+1343 KLNLELTE
-1350 KDGDKKGFIQY
+1350 DEDKASTF
-1361 AQEGIKQINDV
+1361 
-1372 VDKINKMFG
+1372 KITLPNSNFAE
-1381 NLLEKAGQATKVLEN
+1381 LLK
-1396 AIEEIEF
+1396 IEELDYE
-1403 RLAKADFYIEAAG
+1403 LAKARTKQEQFGFVKVDDGYQYDVLESTQTNGYQYTIIDTG
-1416 KKGMKGE
+1416 KKQAFRFT
-1423 VLKWKVEKL
+1423 LKNEERTENNKARGDFAKDFLSREENLKYLHGLV
-1432 LLQKNL
+1432 KNGSWIGSANTL
-1438 FLAKDALK
+1438 YNYIKELDPLGLAKYGSAPSFNQYFDLMESYLD
-1446 TANGCFKRLF
+1446 RLETMEKIMV
-1456 KALPVVGYLAAAA
+1456 KALSAKCSDNTYRLTQEQREKYGNQISNFDANIGSFYNTFVSYTETYKKALLTSAWIDIIKAAVSLGTGEIAEPLMKTKMMGKLANNKFMKHWFKTKEKREGYLENLLGLGFGMATDKISGLVNPEEA
-1469 DLISD
+1469 DF
-1474 MNTLIT
+1474 
-1480 YYKAIP
+1480 
-1486 DPCPEDQ
+1486 Q
-1493 INADT
+1493 
-1498 YKSQCFFLGGTVIA
+1498 G
-1512 LATADLVG
+1512 
-1520 SFTSDAE
+1520 
-1527 IVAGI
+1527 
-1532 VGSFASAGISLAGT
+1532 
-1546 VWGIVQKGVV
+1546 
-1556 KLARLAFDWA
+1556 
-1566 VDKQIENL
+1566 IENEMNQYMADQMNSFGRIYNAIL
-1574 GKNIAALKCI
+1574 HNIKKDYKKCKSKDDNEDDT
-1584 PQGLNPIPPL
+1584 PDN

-2003 RQITCNE
+2003 RQIISNG
-2010 DDKTD
+2010 DAKTG

-2020 TGKQVYKNT
+2020 TGKQVDKNT

>member
-103 LLKYNPKNPE
+103 LLKYNPQSPE
-113 NPEEMNTKYT
+113 NPEEMNTIYT

-145 GSSIDLYAYPN
+145 GSSINLYAYPS

-166 GDSVISK
+166 GDSVISN

-225 RSIWSAINGTST
+225 GSIWSAINGASM

-244 VAGKMNDYDFGV
+244 VAGKMNNYDFGV

-270 VTGITEIPSY
+270 VTGIMEIPSY
-280 AFDNTN
+280 AFDYTN

-304 AYDSRLASVT
+304 AYASRLSSVT

-447 KDVAMPQDLN
+447 KDVAMPQNLN

-493 LAGSKLSYR
+493 LTGSKLSYR

-613 ASKEEQVDLGEIA
+613 ASKEEKVDLGEIA

-745 NGSVVGSLYDAAGK
+745 NGAVVGSLYDAAGK

-1106 TTKVNGV
+1106 TTKVSDV
-1113 TLFIYTSGNE
+1113 EFI
-1123 VRPLEAKYDKKRDKW
+1123 V
-1138 IATSKFESD
+1138 F
-1147 NLPVNISAKIDAET
+1147 
-1161 SAILDIEQWKE
+1161 
-1172 MVGSI
+1172 
-1177 NNLIES
+1177 
-1183 YRKNGEI
+1183 
-1190 IKTLFNGDEPLSDE
+1190 
-1204 EMAQKLEELGL
+1204 
-1215 DATHEVDISDI
+1215 
-1226 QTAIA
+1226 
-1231 NMSDEQ
+1231 
-1237 LEQFLEKE
+1237 
-1245 YQSKLSTSD
+1245 
-1254 SLLKTLTAWQELL
+1254 
-1267 TFDPTKECEFS
+1267 
-1278 LSNGATLKLKK
+1278 LSNGEHVVLPAEYNSQLDKFIAIRNFSGDALPINLDVRFMQKHFAEVDF
-1289 SDGYSKEKLLED
+1289 SESFNEEIKLLED
-1301 GFQCYAFNDSSEVFI
+1301 VYGRLQKA
-1316 KTLANQETYVDLKR
+1316 
-1330 GIYLEITTSATSE
+1330 AT
-1343 KNLNLAK
+1343 KLNLELTE
-1350 KDGDKKGFIQY
+1350 DEDKASTF
-1361 AQEGIKQINDV
+1361 
-1372 VDKINKMFG
+1372 KITLPNSNFAE
-1381 NLLEKAGQATKVLEN
+1381 LLK
-1396 AIEEIEF
+1396 IEELDYE
-1403 RLAKADFYIEAAG
+1403 LAKARTKQEQFGFVKVDDGYQYDVLESTQTNGYQYTIIDTG
-1416 KKGMKGE
+1416 KKQAFRFT
-1423 VLKWKVEKL
+1423 LKNEERTENNKARGDFAKDFLSREENLKYLHGLV
-1432 LLQKNL
+1432 KNGSWIGSTNTL
-1438 FLAKDALK
+1438 YNYIKELDPLGLAKYGSAPSFNQYFDLMESYLD
-1446 TANGCFKRLF
+1446 RLETMEKIMV
-1456 KALPVVGYLAAAA
+1456 KALSAKCSDNTYRLTQEQREKYGNQISNFDANIGSFYNTFVSYTETYKKALLTSAWIDIIKAAVSLGTGEIAEPLMKTKMMGKLANNKFMKHWFKTKEKREGYLENLLGLGFGMATDKISGLVNPEEA
-1469 DLISD
+1469 DF
-1474 MNTLIT
+1474 
-1480 YYKAIP
+1480 
-1486 DPCPEDQ
+1486 Q
-1493 INADT
+1493 
-1498 YKSQCFFLGGTVIA
+1498 G
-1512 LATADLVG
+1512 
-1520 SFTSDAE
+1520 
-1527 IVAGI
+1527 
-1532 VGSFASAGISLAGT
+1532 
-1546 VWGIVQKGVV
+1546 
-1556 KLARLAFDWA
+1556 
-1566 VDKQIENL
+1566 IENEMNQYMADQMNSFGRIYNAIL
-1574 GKNIAALKCI
+1574 HNIKKDYKKCKSKDDNEDDT
-1584 PQGLNPIPPL
+1584 PDN

-1837 EVLPASAAAGKTLL
+1837 KVLPASAAAGKTLL

>member
-123 VQLTASPTNGG
+123 VQLTASPANGG

-213 VIVDDFKPGNLS
+213 VIVDDFKPGNLNG
-225 RSIWSAINGTST
+225 SIWSAINGAST

-256 ANEFSNCTLLDISR
+256 VNDFSNCTLLDISR

-378 KLYEQMWIELTNTKS
+378 KQYEQMWIELTNTKS

-613 ASKEEQVDLGEIA
+613 ASKEEKVDLGEIA

-645 DGNAGEGNAQNWFSD
+645 NGNAGEGNAQNWFSD

-745 NGSVVGSLYDAAGK
+745 NGAVVGSLYDAAGK

-1106 TTKVNGV
+1106 TTKVSDV
-1113 TLFIYTSGNE
+1113 EFI
-1123 VRPLEAKYDKKRDKW
+1123 V
-1138 IATSKFESD
+1138 F
-1147 NLPVNISAKIDAET
+1147 
-1161 SAILDIEQWKE
+1161 
-1172 MVGSI
+1172 
-1177 NNLIES
+1177 
-1183 YRKNGEI
+1183 
-1190 IKTLFNGDEPLSDE
+1190 
-1204 EMAQKLEELGL
+1204 
-1215 DATHEVDISDI
+1215 
-1226 QTAIA
+1226 
-1231 NMSDEQ
+1231 
-1237 LEQFLEKE
+1237 
-1245 YQSKLSTSD
+1245 
-1254 SLLKTLTAWQELL
+1254 
-1267 TFDPTKECEFS
+1267 
-1278 LSNGATLKLKK
+1278 LSNGEHVVLPAEYNSQLDKFIAIRNFSGDALPINLDVRFMQKHFAEVDF
-1289 SDGYSKEKLLED
+1289 SESFNEEIKLLED
-1301 GFQCYAFNDSSEVFI
+1301 VYGRLQKA
-1316 KTLANQETYVDLKR
+1316 
-1330 GIYLEITTSATSE
+1330 AT
-1343 KNLNLAK
+1343 KLNLELTE
-1350 KDGDKKGFIQY
+1350 DEDKASTF
-1361 AQEGIKQINDV
+1361 
-1372 VDKINKMFG
+1372 KITLPNSNFAE
-1381 NLLEKAGQATKVLEN
+1381 LLK
-1396 AIEEIEF
+1396 IEELDYE
-1403 RLAKADFYIEAAG
+1403 LAKARTKQEQFGFVKVDDGYQYDVLESTQTNGYQYTIIDTG
-1416 KKGMKGE
+1416 KKQAFRFT
-1423 VLKWKVEKL
+1423 LKNEERTENNKARGDFAKDFLSREENLKYLHGLV
-1432 LLQKNL
+1432 KNGSWIGSANTL
-1438 FLAKDALK
+1438 YNYIKELDPLGLAKYGSAPSFNQYFDLMESYLD
-1446 TANGCFKRLF
+1446 RLETMEKIMV
-1456 KALPVVGYLAAAA
+1456 KALSAKCSDNTYRLTQEQREKYGNQISNFDANIGSFYNTFVSYTETYKKALLTSAWIDIIKAAVSLGTGEIAEPLMKTKMMGKLANNKFMKHWFKTKEKREGYLENLLGLGFGMATDKISGLVNPEEA
-1469 DLISD
+1469 DF
-1474 MNTLIT
+1474 
-1480 YYKAIP
+1480 
-1486 DPCPEDQ
+1486 Q
-1493 INADT
+1493 
-1498 YKSQCFFLGGTVIA
+1498 G
-1512 LATADLVG
+1512 
-1520 SFTSDAE
+1520 
-1527 IVAGI
+1527 
-1532 VGSFASAGISLAGT
+1532 
-1546 VWGIVQKGVV
+1546 
-1556 KLARLAFDWA
+1556 
-1566 VDKQIENL
+1566 IENEMNQYMADQMNSFGRIYNAIL
-1574 GKNIAALKCI
+1574 HNIKKDYKKCKSKDDNEDDT
-1584 PQGLNPIPPL
+1584 PDN

>member
-166 GDSVISK
+166 GDSVISN

-225 RSIWSAINGTST
+225 RSIWSAINGANT

-378 KLYEQMWIELTNTKS
+378 KQYEQMWIELTNTKS

-578 NAQGFYELELS
+578 NAQGCYELELS

-602 ISQSSTYENLA
+602 ISQNSTYENLA
-613 ASKEEQVDLGEIA
+613 ASKEEKVDLGEIA

-745 NGSVVGSLYDAAGK
+745 NGAVVGSLYDAAGK
-759 LVKTYDYSNASLTIS
+759 LVKTYDYSNAALTIS

-858 GNYLTLTGKIDF
+858 GNYITLTGKIDF

-1106 TTKVNGV
+1106 TTKVSDV
-1113 TLFIYTSGNE
+1113 EFI
-1123 VRPLEAKYDKKRDKW
+1123 V
-1138 IATSKFESD
+1138 F
-1147 NLPVNISAKIDAET
+1147 
-1161 SAILDIEQWKE
+1161 
-1172 MVGSI
+1172 
-1177 NNLIES
+1177 
-1183 YRKNGEI
+1183 
-1190 IKTLFNGDEPLSDE
+1190 
-1204 EMAQKLEELGL
+1204 
-1215 DATHEVDISDI
+1215 
-1226 QTAIA
+1226 
-1231 NMSDEQ
+1231 
-1237 LEQFLEKE
+1237 
-1245 YQSKLSTSD
+1245 
-1254 SLLKTLTAWQELL
+1254 
-1267 TFDPTKECEFS
+1267 
-1278 LSNGATLKLKK
+1278 LSNGEHVVLPAEYNSQLDKFIAIRNFSGDALPINLDVRFMQKHFAEVDF
-1289 SDGYSKEKLLED
+1289 SESFNEEIKLLED
-1301 GFQCYAFNDSSEVFI
+1301 VYGRLQKA
-1316 KTLANQETYVDLKR
+1316 
-1330 GIYLEITTSATSE
+1330 AT
-1343 KNLNLAK
+1343 KLNLELTE
-1350 KDGDKKGFIQY
+1350 DEDKASTF
-1361 AQEGIKQINDV
+1361 
-1372 VDKINKMFG
+1372 KITLPNSSFAE
-1381 NLLEKAGQATKVLEN
+1381 LLK
-1396 AIEEIEF
+1396 IEELDYE
-1403 RLAKADFYIEAAG
+1403 LAKARTKQEQFGFVKVDDGYQYDVLESTQTNGYQYTIIDTG
-1416 KKGMKGE
+1416 KKQAFRFT
-1423 VLKWKVEKL
+1423 LKNEERTENNKARGDFAKDFLSREENLKYLHGLV
-1432 LLQKNL
+1432 KNGSWIGSANTL
-1438 FLAKDALK
+1438 YNYIKELDPLGLAKYGSAPSFNQYFDLMESYLD
-1446 TANGCFKRLF
+1446 RLETMEKIMV
-1456 KALPVVGYLAAAA
+1456 KALSAKCSDNTYRLTQEQREKYGNQISNFDANIGSFYNTFVSYTETYKKALLTSAWIDIIKAAVSLGTGEIAEPLMKTKMMGKLANNKFMKHWFKTKEKREGYLENLLGLGFGMATDKISGLVNPEEA
-1469 DLISD
+1469 DF
-1474 MNTLIT
+1474 
-1480 YYKAIP
+1480 
-1486 DPCPEDQ
+1486 Q
-1493 INADT
+1493 
-1498 YKSQCFFLGGTVIA
+1498 G
-1512 LATADLVG
+1512 
-1520 SFTSDAE
+1520 
-1527 IVAGI
+1527 
-1532 VGSFASAGISLAGT
+1532 
-1546 VWGIVQKGVV
+1546 
-1556 KLARLAFDWA
+1556 
-1566 VDKQIENL
+1566 IENEMNQYMADQMNSFGRIYNAIL
-1574 GKNIAALKCI
+1574 HNIKKDYKKCKSKDDNEDDT
-1584 PQGLNPIPPL
+1584 PDN

>member
-145 GSSIDLYAYPN
+145 GSSIDLYAYPT

-166 GDSVISK
+166 GDSVISN

-213 VIVDDFKPGNLS
+213 IIVDDFKPGNLS

-304 AYDSRLASVT
+304 AYDSRLSSVT

-378 KLYEQMWIELTNTKS
+378 KQYEQMWIELTNTKS

-613 ASKEEQVDLGEIA
+613 ASKEEKVDLGEIA

-645 DGNAGEGNAQNWFSD
+645 NGNAGEGNAQNWFSD

-745 NGSVVGSLYDAAGK
+745 NGAVVGSLYDAAGK

-1106 TTKVNGV
+1106 TTKVSDV
-1113 TLFIYTSGNE
+1113 EFI
-1123 VRPLEAKYDKKRDKW
+1123 V
-1138 IATSKFESD
+1138 F
-1147 NLPVNISAKIDAET
+1147 
-1161 SAILDIEQWKE
+1161 
-1172 MVGSI
+1172 
-1177 NNLIES
+1177 
-1183 YRKNGEI
+1183 
-1190 IKTLFNGDEPLSDE
+1190 
-1204 EMAQKLEELGL
+1204 
-1215 DATHEVDISDI
+1215 
-1226 QTAIA
+1226 
-1231 NMSDEQ
+1231 
-1237 LEQFLEKE
+1237 
-1245 YQSKLSTSD
+1245 
-1254 SLLKTLTAWQELL
+1254 
-1267 TFDPTKECEFS
+1267 
-1278 LSNGATLKLKK
+1278 LSNGEHVVLPAEYNSQLDKFIAIRNFSGDALPINLDVRFMQKHFAEVDF
-1289 SDGYSKEKLLED
+1289 SESFNEEIKLLED
-1301 GFQCYAFNDSSEVFI
+1301 VYGRLQKA
-1316 KTLANQETYVDLKR
+1316 
-1330 GIYLEITTSATSE
+1330 AT
-1343 KNLNLAK
+1343 KLNLELTE
-1350 KDGDKKGFIQY
+1350 DEDKASTF
-1361 AQEGIKQINDV
+1361 
-1372 VDKINKMFG
+1372 KITLPNSNFAE
-1381 NLLEKAGQATKVLEN
+1381 LLK
-1396 AIEEIEF
+1396 IEELDYE
-1403 RLAKADFYIEAAG
+1403 LAKARTKQEQFGFVKVDDGYQYDVLESTQTNGYQYTIIDTG
-1416 KKGMKGE
+1416 KKQAFRFT
-1423 VLKWKVEKL
+1423 LKNEERTENNKARGDFAKDFLSREENLKYLHGLV
-1432 LLQKNL
+1432 KNGSWIGSANTL
-1438 FLAKDALK
+1438 YNYIKELDPLGLAKYGSAPSFNQYFDLMESYLD
-1446 TANGCFKRLF
+1446 RLETMEKIMV
-1456 KALPVVGYLAAAA
+1456 KALSAKCSDNTYRLTQEQREKYGNQISNFDANIGSFYNTFVSYTETYKKALLTSAWIDIIKAAVSLGTGEIAEPLMKTKMMGKLANNKFMKHWFKTKEKREGYLENLLGLGFSMATDKISGLVNPEEA
-1469 DLISD
+1469 DF
-1474 MNTLIT
+1474 
-1480 YYKAIP
+1480 
-1486 DPCPEDQ
+1486 Q
-1493 INADT
+1493 
-1498 YKSQCFFLGGTVIA
+1498 G
-1512 LATADLVG
+1512 
-1520 SFTSDAE
+1520 
-1527 IVAGI
+1527 
-1532 VGSFASAGISLAGT
+1532 
-1546 VWGIVQKGVV
+1546 
-1556 KLARLAFDWA
+1556 
-1566 VDKQIENL
+1566 IENEMNQYMADQMNSFGRIYNAIL
-1574 GKNIAALKCI
+1574 HNIKKDYKKCKSKDDNEDDT
-1584 PQGLNPIPPL
+1584 PDN

>member
-103 LLKYNPKNPE
+103 LLKYNPQSPE

-145 GSSIDLYAYPN
+145 GSSINLYAYPS

-166 GDSVISK
+166 GDSVISN

-225 RSIWSAINGTST
+225 GSIWSAINGASM

-244 VAGKMNDYDFGV
+244 VAGKMNNYDFGV

-270 VTGITEIPSY
+270 VTGIMEIPSY
-280 AFDNTN
+280 AFDYTN

-304 AYDSRLASVT
+304 AYASRLSSVT

-447 KDVAMPQDLN
+447 KDVAMPQNLN

-493 LAGSKLSYR
+493 LTGSKLSYR

-613 ASKEEQVDLGEIA
+613 ASKEEKVDLGEIA

-745 NGSVVGSLYDAAGK
+745 NGAVVGSLYDAAGK

-1106 TTKVNGV
+1106 TTKVSDV
-1113 TLFIYTSGNE
+1113 EFI
-1123 VRPLEAKYDKKRDKW
+1123 V
-1138 IATSKFESD
+1138 F
-1147 NLPVNISAKIDAET
+1147 
-1161 SAILDIEQWKE
+1161 
-1172 MVGSI
+1172 
-1177 NNLIES
+1177 
-1183 YRKNGEI
+1183 
-1190 IKTLFNGDEPLSDE
+1190 
-1204 EMAQKLEELGL
+1204 
-1215 DATHEVDISDI
+1215 
-1226 QTAIA
+1226 
-1231 NMSDEQ
+1231 
-1237 LEQFLEKE
+1237 
-1245 YQSKLSTSD
+1245 
-1254 SLLKTLTAWQELL
+1254 
-1267 TFDPTKECEFS
+1267 
-1278 LSNGATLKLKK
+1278 LSNGEHVVLPAEYNSQLDKFIAIRNFSGDALPINLDVRFMQKHFAEVDF
-1289 SDGYSKEKLLED
+1289 SESFNEEIKLLED
-1301 GFQCYAFNDSSEVFI
+1301 VYGRLQKA
-1316 KTLANQETYVDLKR
+1316 
-1330 GIYLEITTSATSE
+1330 AT
-1343 KNLNLAK
+1343 KLNLELTE
-1350 KDGDKKGFIQY
+1350 DEDKASTF
-1361 AQEGIKQINDV
+1361 
-1372 VDKINKMFG
+1372 KITLPNSNFAE
-1381 NLLEKAGQATKVLEN
+1381 LLK
-1396 AIEEIEF
+1396 IEELDYE
-1403 RLAKADFYIEAAG
+1403 LAKARTKQEQFGFVKVDDGYQYDVLESTQTNGYQYTIIDTG
-1416 KKGMKGE
+1416 KKQAFRFT
-1423 VLKWKVEKL
+1423 LKNEERTENNKARGDFAKDFLSREENLKYLHGLV
-1432 LLQKNL
+1432 KNGSWIGSTNTL
-1438 FLAKDALK
+1438 YNYIKELDPLGLAKYGSAPSFNQYFDLMESYLD
-1446 TANGCFKRLF
+1446 RLETMEKIMV
-1456 KALPVVGYLAAAA
+1456 KALSAKCSDNTYRLTQEQREKYGNQISNFDANIGSFYNTFVSYTETYKKALLTSAWIDIIKAAVSLGTGEIAEPLMKTKMMGKLANNKFMKHWFKTKEKREGYLENLLGLGFGMATDKISGLVNPEEA
-1469 DLISD
+1469 DF
-1474 MNTLIT
+1474 
-1480 YYKAIP
+1480 
-1486 DPCPEDQ
+1486 Q
-1493 INADT
+1493 
-1498 YKSQCFFLGGTVIA
+1498 G
-1512 LATADLVG
+1512 
-1520 SFTSDAE
+1520 
-1527 IVAGI
+1527 
-1532 VGSFASAGISLAGT
+1532 
-1546 VWGIVQKGVV
+1546 
-1556 KLARLAFDWA
+1556 
-1566 VDKQIENL
+1566 IENEMNQYMADQMNSFGRIYNAIL
-1574 GKNIAALKCI
+1574 HNIKKDYKKCKSKDDNEDDT
-1584 PQGLNPIPPL
+1584 PDN

-1968 IIDETVTIKAMATEE
+1968 IIDETVTIKAIATEE

>member
-47 FNYASEQKWEASKQ
+47 FNYASEQKWEACKQ

-103 LLKYNPKNPE
+103 LLKYNPQSPE
-113 NPEEMNTKYT
+113 NPEVMNTKYT
-123 VQLTASPTNGG
+123 VQLTASPANGG

-145 GSSIDLYAYPN
+145 GSSINLYAYPS

-166 GDSVISK
+166 GDSVISN

-225 RSIWSAINGTST
+225 GSIWSAINGAST

-280 AFDNTN
+280 AFDYTN

-304 AYDSRLASVT
+304 AYASRLSSVT

-378 KLYEQMWIELTNTKS
+378 QLYEQMWIELTNTKS

-403 RTTYTFANLI
+403 RNTYTFANLI
-413 KNTSWNVTLR
+413 KNTSWNITLR

-447 KDVAMPQDLN
+447 KEVAMPQELN

-613 ASKEEQVDLGEIA
+613 ASKEEKVDLGEIA

-645 DGNAGEGNAQNWFSD
+645 DDNAGEGNAQNWFSD

-723 KANTNISIVELG
+723 KANTTISIVELG

-745 NGSVVGSLYDAAGK
+745 NGAVVGSLYDAAGK

-974 AKTQIAVS
+974 AKTQIAIS

-1106 TTKVNGV
+1106 TTKVSDV
-1113 TLFIYTSGNE
+1113 EFI
-1123 VRPLEAKYDKKRDKW
+1123 V
-1138 IATSKFESD
+1138 F
-1147 NLPVNISAKIDAET
+1147 
-1161 SAILDIEQWKE
+1161 
-1172 MVGSI
+1172 
-1177 NNLIES
+1177 
-1183 YRKNGEI
+1183 
-1190 IKTLFNGDEPLSDE
+1190 
-1204 EMAQKLEELGL
+1204 
-1215 DATHEVDISDI
+1215 
-1226 QTAIA
+1226 
-1231 NMSDEQ
+1231 
-1237 LEQFLEKE
+1237 
-1245 YQSKLSTSD
+1245 
-1254 SLLKTLTAWQELL
+1254 
-1267 TFDPTKECEFS
+1267 
-1278 LSNGATLKLKK
+1278 LSNGEHVVLPAEYNSQLDKFIAIRNFSGDALPINLDVRFMQKHFAEVDF
-1289 SDGYSKEKLLED
+1289 SESFNEEIKLLED
-1301 GFQCYAFNDSSEVFI
+1301 VYGRLQKA
-1316 KTLANQETYVDLKR
+1316 
-1330 GIYLEITTSATSE
+1330 AT
-1343 KNLNLAK
+1343 KLNLELTE
-1350 KDGDKKGFIQY
+1350 DEDKASTF
-1361 AQEGIKQINDV
+1361 
-1372 VDKINKMFG
+1372 KITLPNSNFAE
-1381 NLLEKAGQATKVLEN
+1381 LLK
-1396 AIEEIEF
+1396 IEELDYE
-1403 RLAKADFYIEAAG
+1403 LAKARTKQEQFGFVKVDDGYQYDVLESTQTNGYQYTIIDTG
-1416 KKGMKGE
+1416 KKQAFRFT
-1423 VLKWKVEKL
+1423 LKNEERTENNKARGDFAKDFLSREENLKYLHGLV
-1432 LLQKNL
+1432 KNGSWIGSANTL
-1438 FLAKDALK
+1438 YNYIKELDPLGLAKYGSAPSFNQYFDLMESYLD
-1446 TANGCFKRLF
+1446 RLETMEKIMV
-1456 KALPVVGYLAAAA
+1456 KALSAKCSDNTYRLTQEQREKYGNQISNFDANIGSFYNTFVSYTETYKKALLTSAWIDIIKAAVSLGTGEIAEPLMKTKMMGKLANNKFMKHWFKTKEKREGYLENLLGLGFGMATDKISGLVNPEEA
-1469 DLISD
+1469 DF
-1474 MNTLIT
+1474 
-1480 YYKAIP
+1480 
-1486 DPCPEDQ
+1486 Q
-1493 INADT
+1493 
-1498 YKSQCFFLGGTVIA
+1498 G
-1512 LATADLVG
+1512 
-1520 SFTSDAE
+1520 
-1527 IVAGI
+1527 
-1532 VGSFASAGISLAGT
+1532 
-1546 VWGIVQKGVV
+1546 
-1556 KLARLAFDWA
+1556 
-1566 VDKQIENL
+1566 IENEMNQYMADQMNSFGHIYNAIL
-1574 GKNIAALKCI
+1574 HNIKKDYKKCKSKDDNEDDT
-1584 PQGLNPIPPL
+1584 PDN

-1851 VTSSSGMIAH
+1851 VTSSSGMIAN

>member
-103 LLKYNPKNPE
+103 LLKYNPQNPE

-123 VQLTASPTNGG
+123 VQLTASPANGG
-134 SFNFSS
+134 SFNFNS

-145 GSSIDLYAYPN
+145 GSSINLYAYPS

-166 GDSVISK
+166 GDTVISK

-194 DPQNPD
+194 DPKNPD

-213 VIVDDFKPGNLS
+213 VIVDDFTPGNLS
-225 RSIWSAINGTST
+225 GSIWSAIKGAST

-280 AFDNTN
+280 AFDYTN

-304 AYDSRLASVT
+304 AYDSRLSSVT

-321 SVDEKAFRDTGEGL
+321 SVDEQAFRETGEGL

-378 KLYEQMWIELTNTKS
+378 KQYEQMWIELTNTKS

-403 RTTYTFANLI
+403 RNTYTFANLI
-413 KNTSWNVTLR
+413 KNTSWNITLR

-447 KDVAMPQDLN
+447 KEVAMPQELN
-457 ISVTTPDGNDVT
+457 ISVTTPDGKDVT

-478 ETGSYLAQTGNMSGL
+478 ETGNYLAQTGNMSGL

-502 LALSQELAM
+502 LALSQQLAM
-511 EYTIPAQTT
+511 EYAIPAQTS
-520 YTVKENDNVIK
+520 YTVKEKDNVIK
-531 LQLNPLQTVKV
+531 LQLNPLQTVTV

-578 NAQGFYELELS
+578 NAQGCYELELS
-589 NVPTSITFNASDY
+589 NVPTSITYNASDY
-602 ISQSSTYENLA
+602 ISQNSTYENLA
-613 ASKEEQVDLGEIA
+613 ASKEEKVDLGEIA

-645 DGNAGEGNAQNWFSD
+645 NGNAGEGNAQNWFSD

-745 NGSVVGSLYDAAGK
+745 NGAVVGSLYDAAGK

-1106 TTKVNGV
+1106 TTKVSDV
-1113 TLFIYTSGNE
+1113 EFI
-1123 VRPLEAKYDKKRDKW
+1123 V
-1138 IATSKFESD
+1138 F
-1147 NLPVNISAKIDAET
+1147 
-1161 SAILDIEQWKE
+1161 
-1172 MVGSI
+1172 
-1177 NNLIES
+1177 
-1183 YRKNGEI
+1183 
-1190 IKTLFNGDEPLSDE
+1190 
-1204 EMAQKLEELGL
+1204 
-1215 DATHEVDISDI
+1215 
-1226 QTAIA
+1226 
-1231 NMSDEQ
+1231 
-1237 LEQFLEKE
+1237 
-1245 YQSKLSTSD
+1245 
-1254 SLLKTLTAWQELL
+1254 
-1267 TFDPTKECEFS
+1267 
-1278 LSNGATLKLKK
+1278 LSNGEHVVLPAEYNSQLDKFIAIRNFSGDALPINLDVRFMQKHFAEVDF
-1289 SDGYSKEKLLED
+1289 SESFNEEIKLLED
-1301 GFQCYAFNDSSEVFI
+1301 VYGRLQKA
-1316 KTLANQETYVDLKR
+1316 
-1330 GIYLEITTSATSE
+1330 AT
-1343 KNLNLAK
+1343 KLNLELTE
-1350 KDGDKKGFIQY
+1350 DEDKASTF
-1361 AQEGIKQINDV
+1361 
-1372 VDKINKMFG
+1372 KITLPNS
-1381 NLLEKAGQATKVLEN
+1381 NLAELLK
-1396 AIEEIEF
+1396 IEELDYE
-1403 RLAKADFYIEAAG
+1403 LAKARTKQEQFGFVKVDDGYQYDVLESTQTNGYQYTIIDTG
-1416 KKGMKGE
+1416 KKQAFRFT
-1423 VLKWKVEKL
+1423 LKNEERTENNKARGDFAKDFLSREENLKYLHGLV
-1432 LLQKNL
+1432 KNGSWIGSANTL
-1438 FLAKDALK
+1438 YNYIKELDPLGLAKYGSAPSFNQYFDLMESYLD
-1446 TANGCFKRLF
+1446 RLETMEKIMV
-1456 KALPVVGYLAAAA
+1456 KALSAKCSDNTYRLTQEQREKYGNQISNFDANIGSFYNTFVSYTETYKKALLTSAWIDIIKAAVSLGTGEIAEPLMKTKMMGKLANNKFMKHWFKTKEKREGYLENLLGLGFGMATDKISGLVNPEEA
-1469 DLISD
+1469 DF
-1474 MNTLIT
+1474 
-1480 YYKAIP
+1480 
-1486 DPCPEDQ
+1486 Q
-1493 INADT
+1493 
-1498 YKSQCFFLGGTVIA
+1498 G
-1512 LATADLVG
+1512 
-1520 SFTSDAE
+1520 
-1527 IVAGI
+1527 
-1532 VGSFASAGISLAGT
+1532 
-1546 VWGIVQKGVV
+1546 
-1556 KLARLAFDWA
+1556 
-1566 VDKQIENL
+1566 IENEMNQYMADQMNSFGRIYNAIL
-1574 GKNIAALKCI
+1574 HNIKKDYKKCKSKDDNEDDT
-1584 PQGLNPIPPL
+1584 PDN

-1752 IKLLNAESAYADES
+1752 IKLLNAESAYASES

-1771 RIRIEAEKPFENKDI
+1771 RIRIEAEKPFENKEI

-2020 TGKQVYKNT
+2020 TGKQVDKNT
-2029 KGILVTKSKKY
+2029 KGILVTKSRKY

>member
-123 VQLTASPTNGG
+123 VKLTASPANGG

-145 GSSIDLYAYPN
+145 GSSIDLYAYPS

-166 GDSVISK
+166 GDSVISN

-225 RSIWSAINGTST
+225 GSIWSAINGANT

-321 SVDEKAFRDTGEGL
+321 SVDEQAFRDTGEGL

-378 KLYEQMWIELTNTKS
+378 KQYEQMWIELTNTKS

-520 YTVKENDNVIK
+520 YTVKENNNVIK

-578 NAQGFYELELS
+578 NAQGCYELELS

-613 ASKEEQVDLGEIA
+613 ASKEEKVDLGEIA

-645 DGNAGEGNAQNWFSD
+645 NGNAGEGNAQNWFSD
-660 YNNVIFGIYNKT
+660 YNNVIFSIYNKT

-745 NGSVVGSLYDAAGK
+745 NGAVVGSLYDAAGK

-1106 TTKVNGV
+1106 TTKVSDV
-1113 TLFIYTSGNE
+1113 EFI
-1123 VRPLEAKYDKKRDKW
+1123 V
-1138 IATSKFESD
+1138 F
-1147 NLPVNISAKIDAET
+1147 
-1161 SAILDIEQWKE
+1161 
-1172 MVGSI
+1172 
-1177 NNLIES
+1177 
-1183 YRKNGEI
+1183 
-1190 IKTLFNGDEPLSDE
+1190 
-1204 EMAQKLEELGL
+1204 
-1215 DATHEVDISDI
+1215 
-1226 QTAIA
+1226 
-1231 NMSDEQ
+1231 
-1237 LEQFLEKE
+1237 
-1245 YQSKLSTSD
+1245 
-1254 SLLKTLTAWQELL
+1254 
-1267 TFDPTKECEFS
+1267 
-1278 LSNGATLKLKK
+1278 LSNGEHVVLPAEYNSQLDKFIAIRNFSGDALPINLDVRFMQKHFAEVDF
-1289 SDGYSKEKLLED
+1289 SESFNEEIKLLED
-1301 GFQCYAFNDSSEVFI
+1301 VYGRLQKA
-1316 KTLANQETYVDLKR
+1316 
-1330 GIYLEITTSATSE
+1330 AT
-1343 KNLNLAK
+1343 KLNLELTE
-1350 KDGDKKGFIQY
+1350 DEDKASTF
-1361 AQEGIKQINDV
+1361 
-1372 VDKINKMFG
+1372 KITLPNSNFAE
-1381 NLLEKAGQATKVLEN
+1381 LLK
-1396 AIEEIEF
+1396 IEELDYE
-1403 RLAKADFYIEAAG
+1403 LAKARTKQEQFGFVKVDDGYQYDVLESTQTNGYQYTIIDTG
-1416 KKGMKGE
+1416 KKQAFRFT
-1423 VLKWKVEKL
+1423 LKNEERTENNKARGDFAKDFLSREENLKYLHGLV
-1432 LLQKNL
+1432 KNGSWIGSANTL
-1438 FLAKDALK
+1438 YNYIKELDPLGLAKYGSAPSFNQYFDLMESYLD
-1446 TANGCFKRLF
+1446 RLETMEKIMV
-1456 KALPVVGYLAAAA
+1456 KALSAKCSDNTYRLTQEQREKYGNQISNFDANIGSFYNTFVSYTETYKKALLTSAWIDIIKAAVSLGTGEIAEPLMKTKMMGKLANNKFMKHWFKTKEKREGYLENLLGLGFSMATDKISGLVNPEEA
-1469 DLISD
+1469 DF
-1474 MNTLIT
+1474 
-1480 YYKAIP
+1480 
-1486 DPCPEDQ
+1486 Q
-1493 INADT
+1493 
-1498 YKSQCFFLGGTVIA
+1498 G
-1512 LATADLVG
+1512 
-1520 SFTSDAE
+1520 
-1527 IVAGI
+1527 
-1532 VGSFASAGISLAGT
+1532 
-1546 VWGIVQKGVV
+1546 
-1556 KLARLAFDWA
+1556 
-1566 VDKQIENL
+1566 IENEMNQYMADQMNSFGRIYNAIL
-1574 GKNIAALKCI
+1574 HNIKKDYKKCKSKDDNEDDT
-1584 PQGLNPIPPL
+1584 PDN

>member
-123 VQLTASPTNGG
+123 VQLTASPANGG

-213 VIVDDFKPGNLS
+213 VIVDDFKPGNLNG
-225 RSIWSAINGTST
+225 SIWSAINGAST

-256 ANEFSNCTLLDISR
+256 VNDFSNCTLLDISR

-378 KLYEQMWIELTNTKS
+378 KQYEQMWIELTNTKS

-478 ETGSYLAQTGNMSGL
+478 ETGSYLAQTVNMSGL

-602 ISQSSTYENLA
+602 ISQNSTYENLA
-613 ASKEEQVDLGEIA
+613 ASKEEKVDLGEIA

-645 DGNAGEGNAQNWFSD
+645 NGNAGEGNAQNWFSD

-745 NGSVVGSLYDAAGK
+745 NGAVVGSLYDAAGK
-759 LVKTYDYSNASLTIS
+759 LVKTYDYSNAALTIS

-1106 TTKVNGV
+1106 TTKVSDV
-1113 TLFIYTSGNE
+1113 EFI
-1123 VRPLEAKYDKKRDKW
+1123 V
-1138 IATSKFESD
+1138 F
-1147 NLPVNISAKIDAET
+1147 
-1161 SAILDIEQWKE
+1161 
-1172 MVGSI
+1172 
-1177 NNLIES
+1177 
-1183 YRKNGEI
+1183 
-1190 IKTLFNGDEPLSDE
+1190 
-1204 EMAQKLEELGL
+1204 
-1215 DATHEVDISDI
+1215 
-1226 QTAIA
+1226 
-1231 NMSDEQ
+1231 
-1237 LEQFLEKE
+1237 
-1245 YQSKLSTSD
+1245 
-1254 SLLKTLTAWQELL
+1254 
-1267 TFDPTKECEFS
+1267 
-1278 LSNGATLKLKK
+1278 LSNGEHVVLPAEYNSQLDKFIAIRNFSGDALPINLDVRFMQKHFAEVDF
-1289 SDGYSKEKLLED
+1289 SESFNEEIKLLED
-1301 GFQCYAFNDSSEVFI
+1301 VYGRLQKA
-1316 KTLANQETYVDLKR
+1316 
-1330 GIYLEITTSATSE
+1330 AT
-1343 KNLNLAK
+1343 KLNLELTE
-1350 KDGDKKGFIQY
+1350 DEDKASTF
-1361 AQEGIKQINDV
+1361 
-1372 VDKINKMFG
+1372 KITLPNSNFAE
-1381 NLLEKAGQATKVLEN
+1381 LLK
-1396 AIEEIEF
+1396 IEELDYE
-1403 RLAKADFYIEAAG
+1403 LAKARTKQEQFGFVKVDDGYQYDVLESTQTNGYQYTIIDTG
-1416 KKGMKGE
+1416 KKQAFRFT
-1423 VLKWKVEKL
+1423 LKNEERTENNKARGDFAKDFLSREENLKYLHGLV
-1432 LLQKNL
+1432 KNGSWIGSANTL
-1438 FLAKDALK
+1438 YNYIKELDPLGLAKYGSAPSFNQYFDLMESYL
-1446 TANGCFKRLF
+1446 NRLETMEKIMV
-1456 KALPVVGYLAAAA
+1456 KALSAKCSDNTYRLTQEQREKYGNQISNFDANIGSFYNTFVSYTETYKKALLTSAWIDIIKAAVSLGTGEIAEPLMKTKMMGKLANNKFMKHWFKTKEKREGYLENLLGLGFGMATDKISGLVNPEEA
-1469 DLISD
+1469 DF
-1474 MNTLIT
+1474 
-1480 YYKAIP
+1480 
-1486 DPCPEDQ
+1486 Q
-1493 INADT
+1493 
-1498 YKSQCFFLGGTVIA
+1498 G
-1512 LATADLVG
+1512 
-1520 SFTSDAE
+1520 
-1527 IVAGI
+1527 
-1532 VGSFASAGISLAGT
+1532 
-1546 VWGIVQKGVV
+1546 
-1556 KLARLAFDWA
+1556 
-1566 VDKQIENL
+1566 IENEMNQYMADQMNSFGRIYNAIL
-1574 GKNIAALKCI
+1574 HNIKKDYKKCKSKDDNEDDT
-1584 PQGLNPIPPL
+1584 PDN

-1837 EVLPASAAAGKTLL
+1837 EVLPASAAAGKSLL

>member
-103 LLKYNPKNPE
+103 LLKYNPQSPE

-166 GDSVISK
+166 GDSVISN

-213 VIVDDFKPGNLS
+213 VIVDDFKPGNLNG
-225 RSIWSAINGTST
+225 SIWSAINGAST

-256 ANEFSNCTLLDISR
+256 VNDFSNCTLLDISR

-378 KLYEQMWIELTNTKS
+378 KQYEQMWIELTNTKS

-478 ETGSYLAQTGNMSGL
+478 ETGSYLAQTVNMSGL

-578 NAQGFYELELS
+578 NAQGCYELELS

-613 ASKEEQVDLGEIA
+613 ASKEEKVDLGEIA

-645 DGNAGEGNAQNWFSD
+645 NGNAGEGNAQNWFSD

-745 NGSVVGSLYDAAGK
+745 NGAVVGSLYDAAGK

-1106 TTKVNGV
+1106 TTKVSDV
-1113 TLFIYTSGNE
+1113 EFI
-1123 VRPLEAKYDKKRDKW
+1123 V
-1138 IATSKFESD
+1138 F
-1147 NLPVNISAKIDAET
+1147 
-1161 SAILDIEQWKE
+1161 
-1172 MVGSI
+1172 
-1177 NNLIES
+1177 
-1183 YRKNGEI
+1183 
-1190 IKTLFNGDEPLSDE
+1190 
-1204 EMAQKLEELGL
+1204 
-1215 DATHEVDISDI
+1215 
-1226 QTAIA
+1226 
-1231 NMSDEQ
+1231 
-1237 LEQFLEKE
+1237 
-1245 YQSKLSTSD
+1245 
-1254 SLLKTLTAWQELL
+1254 
-1267 TFDPTKECEFS
+1267 
-1278 LSNGATLKLKK
+1278 LSNGEHVVLPAEYNSQLDKFIAIRNFSGDALPINLDVRFMQKHFAEVDF
-1289 SDGYSKEKLLED
+1289 SESFNEEIKLLED
-1301 GFQCYAFNDSSEVFI
+1301 VYGRLQKA
-1316 KTLANQETYVDLKR
+1316 
-1330 GIYLEITTSATSE
+1330 AT
-1343 KNLNLAK
+1343 KLNLELTE
-1350 KDGDKKGFIQY
+1350 DEDKASTF
-1361 AQEGIKQINDV
+1361 
-1372 VDKINKMFG
+1372 KITLPNSNFAE
-1381 NLLEKAGQATKVLEN
+1381 LLK
-1396 AIEEIEF
+1396 IEELDYE
-1403 RLAKADFYIEAAG
+1403 LAKARTKQEQFGFVKVDDGYQYDVLESTQTNGYQYTIIDTG
-1416 KKGMKGE
+1416 KKQAFRFT
-1423 VLKWKVEKL
+1423 LKNEERTENNKARGDFAKDFLSREENLKYLHGLV
-1432 LLQKNL
+1432 KNGSWIGSANTL
-1438 FLAKDALK
+1438 YNYIKELDPLGLAKYGSAPSFNQYFDLMESYLD
-1446 TANGCFKRLF
+1446 RLETMEKIMV
-1456 KALPVVGYLAAAA
+1456 KALSAKCSDNTYRLTQEQREKYGNQISNFDANIGSFYNTFVSYTETYKKALLTSAWIDIIKAAVSLGTGEIAEPLMKTKMMGKLANNKFMKHWFKTKEKREGYLENLLGLGFGMATDKISGLVNPEEA
-1469 DLISD
+1469 DF
-1474 MNTLIT
+1474 
-1480 YYKAIP
+1480 
-1486 DPCPEDQ
+1486 Q
-1493 INADT
+1493 
-1498 YKSQCFFLGGTVIA
+1498 G
-1512 LATADLVG
+1512 
-1520 SFTSDAE
+1520 
-1527 IVAGI
+1527 
-1532 VGSFASAGISLAGT
+1532 
-1546 VWGIVQKGVV
+1546 
-1556 KLARLAFDWA
+1556 
-1566 VDKQIENL
+1566 IENEMNQYMADQMNSFGRIYNAIL
-1574 GKNIAALKCI
+1574 HNIKKDYKKCKSKDDNEDDT
-1584 PQGLNPIPPL
+1584 PDN

-1837 EVLPASAAAGKTLL
+1837 EVLPASAAAGKPLL

>member
-103 LLKYNPKNPE
+103 LLKYNPQSSE
-113 NPEEMNTKYT
+113 NPEVMNTKYT
-123 VQLTASPTNGG
+123 VQLTASPANGG
-134 SFNFSS
+134 SFNFRS

-145 GSSIDLYAYPN
+145 GSSIDLYAYPS

-166 GDSVISK
+166 GDSVISN

-225 RSIWSAINGTST
+225 GSIWSAINDAST

-244 VAGKMNDYDFGV
+244 VAGKMDNYDFSV
-256 ANEFSNCTLLDISR
+256 ANDFSNCTLLDISR
-270 VTGITEIPSY
+270 VNGITEIPSY
-280 AFDNTN
+280 AFDYTN

-304 AYDSRLASVT
+304 AYASRLSSVT

-413 KNTSWNVTLR
+413 KNTSWNVTLH

-578 NAQGFYELELS
+578 NAQGCYELELS

-613 ASKEEQVDLGEIA
+613 ASKEEKVDLGEIA

-745 NGSVVGSLYDAAGK
+745 NGAVVGSLYDAAGK

-974 AKTQIAVS
+974 AKTQIAIS

-1106 TTKVNGV
+1106 TTKVSDV
-1113 TLFIYTSGNE
+1113 EFI
-1123 VRPLEAKYDKKRDKW
+1123 V
-1138 IATSKFESD
+1138 F
-1147 NLPVNISAKIDAET
+1147 
-1161 SAILDIEQWKE
+1161 
-1172 MVGSI
+1172 
-1177 NNLIES
+1177 
-1183 YRKNGEI
+1183 
-1190 IKTLFNGDEPLSDE
+1190 
-1204 EMAQKLEELGL
+1204 
-1215 DATHEVDISDI
+1215 
-1226 QTAIA
+1226 
-1231 NMSDEQ
+1231 
-1237 LEQFLEKE
+1237 
-1245 YQSKLSTSD
+1245 
-1254 SLLKTLTAWQELL
+1254 
-1267 TFDPTKECEFS
+1267 
-1278 LSNGATLKLKK
+1278 LSNGEHVVLPAEYNSQLDKFIAIRNFSGDALPINLDVRFMQKHFAEVDF
-1289 SDGYSKEKLLED
+1289 SESFNEEIKLLED
-1301 GFQCYAFNDSSEVFI
+1301 VYGRLQKA
-1316 KTLANQETYVDLKR
+1316 
-1330 GIYLEITTSATSE
+1330 AT
-1343 KNLNLAK
+1343 KLNLELTE
-1350 KDGDKKGFIQY
+1350 DEDKASTF
-1361 AQEGIKQINDV
+1361 
-1372 VDKINKMFG
+1372 KITLPNSNFAE
-1381 NLLEKAGQATKVLEN
+1381 LLK
-1396 AIEEIEF
+1396 IEELDYE
-1403 RLAKADFYIEAAG
+1403 LAKARTKQEQFGFVKVDDGYQYDVLESTQTNGYQYTIIDTGKNQAFRFTLKNEERTENNKARGDFAKDFLSREENLKYLHGLVKNGSWIGSANTLYNYIKELDPLGLAKYGSAPSFNQYFDLMESYLDRLETMEKIMVKALSAKCSDNTYRLTQEQREKYGNQISNFDANIGSFYNTFVSYTETYKKALLTSAWIDIIKAAVSLGTGEIAEPLMKTKMMG
-1416 KKGMKGE
+1416 KLANNKFMKHWF
-1423 VLKWKVEKL
+1423 KTKEKREGYL
-1432 LLQKNL
+1432 ENL
-1438 FLAKDALK
+1438 FGLGFGMATDKISGLV
-1446 TANGCFKRLF
+1446 N
-1456 KALPVVGYLAAAA
+1456 PEEA
-1469 DLISD
+1469 DF
-1474 MNTLIT
+1474 
-1480 YYKAIP
+1480 
-1486 DPCPEDQ
+1486 Q
-1493 INADT
+1493 
-1498 YKSQCFFLGGTVIA
+1498 G
-1512 LATADLVG
+1512 
-1520 SFTSDAE
+1520 
-1527 IVAGI
+1527 
-1532 VGSFASAGISLAGT
+1532 
-1546 VWGIVQKGVV
+1546 
-1556 KLARLAFDWA
+1556 
-1566 VDKQIENL
+1566 IENEMNQYMADQMNSFGRIYNAIL
-1574 GKNIAALKCI
+1574 HNIKKDYKKCKSKDDNEDDT
-1584 PQGLNPIPPL
+1584 PDN